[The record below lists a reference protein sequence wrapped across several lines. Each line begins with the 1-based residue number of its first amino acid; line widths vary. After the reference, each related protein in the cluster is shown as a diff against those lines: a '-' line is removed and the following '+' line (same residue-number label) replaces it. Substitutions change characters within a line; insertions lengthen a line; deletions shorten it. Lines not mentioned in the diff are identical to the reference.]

1 MMTVQTVSACMA
13 TTYYNK
19 DNYYTKDLSSL
30 DCWQGAI
37 SKKLDLA
44 DTKIEPQTFDNFI
57 KKMTERNGG
66 NNNKKR
72 VGIDLTFS
80 CPKSISLASAKD
92 DKTKKDMIEAQQKAV
107 KETLEEIE
115 KNGGF
120 TFRTT
125 NNKVTTDQKADN
137 LLIGKFNHFVNRNG
151 ELDLHT
157 HCVVFNIT
165 EQKGKEYSLNAK
177 DILKK
182 QTDWGLLF
190 RQKMAKNLQAK
201 GYILNLTDSKKGLF
215 ELAGIDREVIE
226 KYSSRRLEILKKME
240 ADGTSG
246 SNEAM
251 KANLKTRKTK
261 KQVDL
266 DKIYGE
272 VNKEVFENE
281 RVKILKGKPRKN
293 YYLAEQKKITD
304 EVIAEMERET
314 FAFTK
319 EQLKKRIM
327 SAGVL
332 QNIDEK
338 RAEKL
343 IKENE
348 KLVNLGNKE
357 LENGA
362 IKQFYTTEKNIN
374 IEDNIIAK
382 MHQEKGTIKNALSEE
397 KSEKLLKEI
406 CQKGGYTPNEEQTNA
421 IHHILTNKDR
431 IVGVQGL
438 AGTGKTY
445 SFTLVKKMADAE
457 NIEVKG
463 ICFTGKAS
471 EGLQSDSGIE
481 STTIHSFLN
490 KLEKDSGVRQEKTAT
505 EGIKQDWD
513 LSKVKPTGKKQIWV
527 IDEAGL
533 VDNRMMNYLIEASIK
548 ADAKLV
554 LTGDYQQLPPVGAGE
569 PMKNLINNGM
579 ATAYMEDIRRQK
591 DIELL
596 NAVKE
601 SVQGNTLN
609 TYKILE
615 QKNAYHEI
623 ADREKLQNEII
634 KKVTNIKQEDLKEN
648 LLLVQTNA
656 DRKNYNNKI
665 QKIFVEQG
673 RLTTGNNFKIENNEG
688 KQERRKIYEGD
699 RIVLLANDNR
709 FFKDVGGT
717 KTKVN
722 NGTMGTVKQVT
733 NDKIVVNLDNGKMLY
748 FNPNNYKKFDL
759 AYAVT
764 NYKAQGM
771 TVKNC
776 MVDMTT
782 KGKSNNRNALYVNI
796 SRAKFKAEIFT
807 DDKKKLE
814 KQTLTFAKKINS
826 SDFKEQIA
834 SYKRAKLQNTNYT
847 PPDERAIRE
856 FEKAEIPKIEI
867 IPINKTNALE
877 ARAEKL
883 SQNLVKPA
891 PPAPIKE
898 VIAPTKPAPT
908 ENTKPAPVRNKTKNL
923 IKQIEEKTKKKER
936 NKSRS
941 RERSRGFER

>member
-1 MMTVQTVSACMA
+1 MMTVQTVSAGMA

-30 DCWQGAI
+30 DSWQGAI
-37 SKKLDLA
+37 SKKLDLEGK
-44 DTKIEPQTFDNFI
+44 KIEPQIFDNFI

-66 NNNKKR
+66 NDNKKR

-80 CPKSISLASAKD
+80 CPKSISLAMAKD
-92 DKTKKDMIEAQQKAV
+92 DETKKDMLEAEQKAI
-107 KETLEEIE
+107 KEALEEIE

-125 NNKVTTDQKADN
+125 KNKVTTEHEADN

-157 HCVVFNIT
+157 HCVVFNLT
-165 EQKGKEYSLNAK
+165 EKDGKEYSLNAK
-177 DILKK
+177 KILKK
-182 QTDWGLLF
+182 QTEWGLLF

-201 GYILNLTDSKKGLF
+201 GYKLTITDSKKGLF
-215 ELAGIDREVIE
+215 ELAGFDRETIE

-240 ADGTSG
+240 ADGTAG
-246 SNEAM
+246 SREAM
-251 KANLKTRKTK
+251 KANLQTRKTK

-266 DKIYGE
+266 DKIYDKVRQE
-272 VNKEVFENE
+272 IFANE
-281 RVKILKGKPRKN
+281 KVKILKGRAKKN
-293 YYLAEQKKITD
+293 YYLVEQKKIADKVVD
-304 EVIAEMERET
+304 ELERET

-319 EQLKKRIM
+319 DQLKKRIM

-343 IKENE
+343 INENE

-357 LENGA
+357 LENGT
-362 IKQFYTTEKNIN
+362 IKQFFTTEKNIN

-382 MHQEKGTIKNALSEE
+382 MNQEKGTIKTALSEE
-397 KSEKLLKEI
+397 KSEKLLDEI
-406 CQKGGYTPNEEQTNA
+406 CKNGGYTPNQEQVNA

-445 SFTLVKKMADAE
+445 SFTLVKKMADRE

-471 EGLQSDSGIE
+471 EGLQADSGIE

-490 KLEKDSGVRQEKTAT
+490 KLEKDSGIDSGIKQKTT

-513 LSKVKPTGKKQIWV
+513 LSKVKPAGKKQIWV
-527 IDEAGL
+527 VDEAGL

-569 PMKNLINNGM
+569 PMKNLIDNGM

-601 SVQGNTLN
+601 SVKGDTLN

-634 KKVTNIKQEDLKEN
+634 KKVTNIKQDELKEN

-656 DRKNYNNKI
+656 DRKNYNDKI
-665 QKIFVEQG
+665 QKVFIEQG
-673 RLTTGNNFKIENNEG
+673 RLTIGNTFKIENSEG
-688 KQERRKIYEGD
+688 RQERRKIYEGD
-699 RIVLLANDNR
+699 RIVLLANDSMCFR
-709 FFKDVGGT
+709 EIKGGLGYT

-722 NGTMGTVKQVT
+722 NGTMGTVKRVE
-733 NDKIVVNLDNGKMLY
+733 NDKIVVSLDNGKMVY
-748 FNPNNYKKFDL
+748 FSPQKYKKFDL

-776 MVDMTT
+776 IVDMTT

-796 SRAKFKAEIFT
+796 SRAKFKAEVYT

-814 KQTLTFAKKINS
+814 KQTLNFAKKINS
-826 SDFKEQIA
+826 EDFREQIA
-834 SYKRAKLQNTNYT
+834 SYKRAKLQNTNYV
-847 PPDERAIRE
+847 PADERAI
-856 FEKAEIPKIEI
+856 KK
-867 IPINKTNALE
+867 LE
-877 ARAEKL
+877 ADFEA
-883 SQNLVKPA
+883 
-891 PPAPIKE
+891 KE
-898 VIAPTKPAPT
+898 VPKKEDYQLEK
-908 ENTKPAPVRNKTKNL
+908 EN
-923 IKQIEEKTKKKER
+923 IEEKAQCLAQNLAPKQKQPKVITRKMIHEMNKKAQ
-936 NKSRS
+936 NKDQ
-941 RERSRGFER
+941 ERSRYLGR

>member
-1 MMTVQTVSACMA
+1 MMTVQTVSAGMA

-30 DCWQGAI
+30 DSWQGAI
-37 SKKLDLA
+37 SKKLDLEGK
-44 DTKIEPQTFDNFI
+44 KIEPQIFDNFV

-66 NNNKKR
+66 NDNKKR
-72 VGIDLTFS
+72 IGIDLTFS
-80 CPKSISLASAKD
+80 CPKSISLATAKD
-92 DKTKKDMIEAQQKAV
+92 EETKKDILEAQQKAV
-107 KETLEEIE
+107 TETLDFIE
-115 KNGGF
+115 KNDGF
-120 TFRTT
+120 TFRVTK
-125 NNKVTTDQKADN
+125 NKVTTEHKADN

-157 HCVVFNIT
+157 HCVVFNLT
-165 EQKGKEYSLNAK
+165 EKDGKEYSLNAK
-177 DILKK
+177 EILKK
-182 QTDWGLLF
+182 QTEWGLLF
-190 RQKMAKNLQAK
+190 RQKIAKNLQAK
-201 GYILNLTDSKKGLF
+201 GYKLNITDAKKGLF
-215 ELAGIDREVIE
+215 ELAGFDRETIE

-240 ADGTSG
+240 ADGTAG
-246 SNEAM
+246 SREAM
-251 KANLKTRKTK
+251 KANLQTRKTK

-266 DKIYGE
+266 DKIYDE
-272 VNKEVFENE
+272 VKKEIFTNE

-293 YYLAEQKKITD
+293 YYLVEQKKIAD

-343 IKENE
+343 INENE

-357 LENGA
+357 LENGT
-362 IKQFYTTEKNIN
+362 IKQFFTTEKNIN
-374 IEDNIIAK
+374 IEDNIIVRMNK
-382 MHQEKGTIKNALSEE
+382 EKGTIKTALSEE
-397 KSEKLLKEI
+397 KSEKLLDEI
-406 CQKGGYTPNEEQTNA
+406 CKNGGYTPNREQVNA

-445 SFTLVKKMADAE
+445 SFALVKKMADRE

-471 EGLQSDSGIE
+471 EGLQADSGIE

-490 KLEKDSGVRQEKTAT
+490 KLEKDSGIKQKTT

-513 LSKVKPTGKKQIWV
+513 LSKVKPEGNKKQIWV
-527 IDEAGL
+527 VDEAGL

-554 LTGDYQQLPPVGAGE
+554 LTGDYQQLSPVGAGE
-569 PMKNLINNGM
+569 PMKNLIDNGM

-596 NAVKE
+596 NAVRE
-601 SVQGNTLN
+601 SVKGDTLN

-665 QKIFVEQG
+665 QKVFIEQG
-673 RLTTGNNFKIENNEG
+673 RLTTGNIFKVENSEG
-688 KQERRKIYEGD
+688 RQERRKIYEGD
-699 RIVLLANDNR
+699 RIVLLANDSMCFR
-709 FFKDVGGT
+709 EIKGGLGYT

-722 NGTMGTVKQVT
+722 NGTMGTVKRVA
-733 NDKIVVNLDNGKMLY
+733 NDKIVVSLDNGKMVY
-748 FNPNNYKKFDL
+748 FSPQKYKKFDL

-776 MVDMTT
+776 LVDMTT

-826 SDFKEQIA
+826 ADFQEQIA
-834 SYKRAKLQNTNYT
+834 SYKRAKLQNTNYV
-847 PPDERAIRE
+847 PADERAI
-856 FEKAEIPKIEI
+856 KK
-867 IPINKTNALE
+867 LE
-877 ARAEKL
+877 ADFEA
-883 SQNLVKPA
+883 
-891 PPAPIKE
+891 KE
-898 VIAPTKPAPT
+898 VPKKEDYQLEK
-908 ENTKPAPVRNKTKNL
+908 EN
-923 IKQIEEKTKKKER
+923 IEEKAQFLAQNLAPKQKQPKVITRKMIHEMNKKAQ
-936 NKSRS
+936 NKDQ
-941 RERSRGFER
+941 ERSRYLGR

>member
-1 MMTVQTVSACMA
+1 MMTVQTVSAGMA

-30 DCWQGAI
+30 DSWQGVI
-37 SKKLDLA
+37 SKKLYLEEK
-44 DTKIEPQTFDNFI
+44 KIEPEIFDNLI

-66 NNNKKR
+66 NDNKKR

-80 CPKSISLASAKD
+80 CPKSISLALAKD
-92 DKTKKDMIEAQQKAV
+92 DETKKDMLEAQQKAV
-107 KETLEEIE
+107 KETLDEIE

-125 NNKVTTDQKADN
+125 KNKVTTENKADN

-157 HCVVFNIT
+157 HCVVFNLT
-165 EQKGKEYSLNAK
+165 EKDGKEYSLNAK
-177 DILKK
+177 EILKK
-182 QTDWGLLF
+182 QTEWGLFF

-201 GYILNLTDSKKGLF
+201 GYKLNITDAKKGLF
-215 ELAGIDREVIE
+215 ELAGFDREIIE
-226 KYSSRRLEILKKME
+226 QYSSRRLEILKKME
-240 ADGTSG
+240 ADGTAG
-246 SNEAM
+246 SREAM
-251 KANLKTRKTK
+251 KANLQTRKTK

-266 DKIYGE
+266 DKIYDKVRQE
-272 VNKEVFENE
+272 IFVNEK
-281 RVKILKGKPRKN
+281 VKILKGRAKKN
-293 YYLAEQKKITD
+293 YFLAEQKKIAS
-304 EVIAEMERET
+304 EVISEIEKET

-343 IKENE
+343 ISENE

-357 LENGA
+357 LENGT
-362 IKQFYTTEKNIN
+362 IKQFFTTEKNIN

-382 MHQEKGTIKNALSEE
+382 MNQEKGVIKTALAEE
-397 KSEKLLKEI
+397 KSEKLLAEI
-406 CQKGGYTPNEEQTNA
+406 CNGGYTPNREQVNA

-445 SFTLVKKMADAE
+445 SFTLVKKMADRE

-471 EGLQSDSGIE
+471 EGLQADSGIE

-490 KLEKDSGVRQEKTAT
+490 KLEKDSGIKQKTT

-513 LSKVKPTGKKQIWV
+513 LSKVKSTGKKQIWV

-569 PMKNLINNGM
+569 PMKNLIDNGM

-591 DIELL
+591 DLELL

-601 SVQGNTLN
+601 SVKGDTLN

-634 KKVTNIKQEDLKEN
+634 KKVTNIKQDELKEN

-665 QKIFVEQG
+665 QKIFIEQG
-673 RLTTGNNFKIENNEG
+673 RLTTGNTFKVENSEG
-688 KQERRKIYEGD
+688 RQERRKIYEGD
-699 RIVLLANDNR
+699 RIVLLANDSMCFR
-709 FFKDVGGT
+709 EIKGGLGYT

-722 NGTMGTVKQVT
+722 NGTMGTVKRVA
-733 NDKIVVNLDNGKMLY
+733 NDKIVVSLDNGKMVY
-748 FNPNNYKKFDL
+748 FNPERYKNFDL

-776 MVDMTT
+776 LVDMTT

-826 SDFKEQIA
+826 ADFQEQIA
-834 SYKRAKLQNTNYT
+834 SYKRAKLQNTNYV
-847 PPDERAIRE
+847 PADERTMQKLE
-856 FEKAEIPKIEI
+856 TDFEAKEIPKIEPTTTI
-867 IPINKTNALE
+867 MKTEKDIE
-877 ARAEKL
+877 AKA
-883 SQNLVKPA
+883 QNLAQNLAPKPA
-891 PPAPIKE
+891 PKKQKQEIKKMTNE
-898 VIAPTKPAPT
+898 INK
-908 ENTKPAPVRNKTKNL
+908 KTKN
-923 IKQIEEKTKKKER
+923 KDQ
-936 NKSRS
+936 
-941 RERSRGFER
+941 ERSRYLGR

>member
-1 MMTVQTVSACMA
+1 MMTVQTVSAGMA

-30 DCWQGAI
+30 DSWQGAI
-37 SKKLDLA
+37 SKKLDLEGK
-44 DTKIEPQTFDNFI
+44 KIEPQIFDNFI
-57 KKMTERNGG
+57 KKMTKRNGG
-66 NNNKKR
+66 NDNKKR

-80 CPKSISLASAKD
+80 CPKSISLAMAKD
-92 DKTKKDMIEAQQKAV
+92 IETKKDMLEAEQKAI
-107 KETLEEIE
+107 KEALEEIE

-125 NNKVTTDQKADN
+125 KNKVTTEHEADN

-157 HCVVFNIT
+157 HCVVFNLT
-165 EQKGKEYSLNAK
+165 EKDGKEYSLNAK
-177 DILKK
+177 EILKK
-182 QTDWGLLF
+182 QTEWGLLF

-201 GYILNLTDSKKGLF
+201 GYKLTITDSKKGLF
-215 ELAGIDREVIE
+215 ELAGFDRETIE

-240 ADGTSG
+240 ADGTAG
-246 SNEAM
+246 SREAM
-251 KANLKTRKTK
+251 KANLQTRKTK

-266 DKIYGE
+266 DKTYDKVRQEI
-272 VNKEVFENE
+272 FTNE
-281 RVKILKGKPRKN
+281 KVKILKGKPRKN
-293 YYLAEQKKITD
+293 YFLAEQKKIAD
-304 EVIAEMERET
+304 EVISEMERET

-343 IKENE
+343 ISENE

-357 LENGA
+357 LENGT
-362 IKQFYTTEKNIN
+362 IKHFFTTEKNIH

-382 MHQEKGTIKNALSEE
+382 MNQEKGTIKTALSEE
-397 KSEKLLKEI
+397 KSEHLLDEI
-406 CQKGGYTPNEEQTNA
+406 CKNGGYTPNREQVNA

-431 IVGVQGL
+431 IIGVQGL

-445 SFTLVKKMADAE
+445 SFTLVKKMADRE

-471 EGLQSDSGIE
+471 EGLQADSGIE

-490 KLEKDSGVRQEKTAT
+490 KLEKDSGVRQKTT
-505 EGIKQDWD
+505 GIKQDWD
-513 LSKVKPTGKKQIWV
+513 LSKVKSAGKKQIWV
-527 IDEAGL
+527 VDEAGL

-569 PMKNLINNGM
+569 PMKNLIDNGM

-596 NAVKE
+596 NAVRE
-601 SVQGNTLN
+601 SVKGNTLN
-609 TYKILE
+609 TYKSLE
-615 QKNAYHEI
+615 QKQSYHEI
-623 ADREKLQNEII
+623 SDRDKLQDEII
-634 KKVTNIKQEDLKEN
+634 KKVTNIKQDELKEN

-665 QKIFVEQG
+665 QKVFIEQG
-673 RLTTGNNFKIENNEG
+673 RLTTGNIFKIENSEG
-688 KQERRKIYEGD
+688 RQERRKVYEGD
-699 RIVLLANDNR
+699 RIVLLANDSMCFR
-709 FFKDVGGT
+709 EIKGGLGYT

-722 NGTMGTVKQVT
+722 NGTMGTVKQVE
-733 NDKIVVNLDNGKMLY
+733 NNKIVVTLDNGKTVY
-748 FNPNNYKKFDL
+748 FNPQKYKKFDL

-776 MVDMTT
+776 IVDMTT

-796 SRAKFKAEIFT
+796 SRAKFKAEVYT

-826 SDFKEQIA
+826 TDFQEQIA
-834 SYKRAKLQNTNYT
+834 SYKRAKLQNTNYV
-847 PPDERAIRE
+847 PADERTMQKLEAD
-856 FEKAEIPKIEI
+856 FEAKEIPKIEKNI
-867 IPINKTNALE
+867 E
-877 ARAEKL
+877 AKAQNIA
-883 SQNLVKPA
+883 QNLA
-891 PPAPIKE
+891 PPAPKKQKQEIKKMVSE
-898 VIAPTKPAPT
+898 INK
-908 ENTKPAPVRNKTKNL
+908 KTKN
-923 IKQIEEKTKKKER
+923 KDQER
-936 NKSRS
+936 YLGR
-941 RERSRGFER
+941 

>member
-1 MMTVQTVSACMA
+1 MMTVQTVSAGMA

-30 DCWQGAI
+30 DSWQGVI
-37 SKKLDLA
+37 SKKLDLEN
-44 DTKIEPQTFDNFI
+44 TKIEPQIFDNFV

-66 NNNKKR
+66 NDNKKR

-80 CPKSISLASAKD
+80 CPKSISLALAKD
-92 DKTKKDMIEAQQKAV
+92 DETKKDMIEAQQKAV

-120 TFRTT
+120 TYRVT
-125 NNKVTTDQKADN
+125 NNKVTTDKKADN

-157 HCVVFNIT
+157 HCVVFNLT
-165 EQKGKEYSLNAK
+165 EKDGKEYSLNAK
-177 DILKK
+177 EILKK
-182 QTDWGLLF
+182 QTEWGLLF

-201 GYILNLTDSKKGLF
+201 GYKLNITDAKKGLF
-215 ELAGIDREVIE
+215 ELAGFDREIIE
-226 KYSSRRLEILKKME
+226 QYSSRRLEILKKME
-240 ADGTSG
+240 ADGTAG
-246 SNEAM
+246 SHEAM
-251 KANLKTRKTK
+251 KANLQTRKTK

-266 DKIYGE
+266 DKTYDKVRQEI
-272 VNKEVFENE
+272 FANE
-281 RVKILKGKPRKN
+281 KVKILKGKPRKN
-293 YYLAEQKKITD
+293 YYLVEQKKIADKVVD
-304 EVIAEMERET
+304 ELERET

-343 IKENE
+343 ISENE

-357 LENGA
+357 LENGT
-362 IKQFYTTEKNIN
+362 IKQFFTTEKNIN

-382 MHQEKGTIKNALSEE
+382 MRQEKGVIKTALAEE
-397 KSEKLLKEI
+397 KSEKLLDEI
-406 CQKGGYTPNEEQTNA
+406 CKNGGYTPNREQVNA

-431 IVGVQGL
+431 IIGVQGL

-445 SFTLVKKMADAE
+445 SFALVKKMADRE

-471 EGLQSDSGIE
+471 EGLQADSGIE

-490 KLEKDSGVRQEKTAT
+490 KLEKDSGVKQKTT

-513 LSKVKPTGKKQIWV
+513 LSKVKPAEGNKKQIWV
-527 IDEAGL
+527 VDEAGL
-533 VDNRMMNYLIEASIK
+533 VDSRMMNYLIEASIK

-569 PMKNLINNGM
+569 PMKNLIDNGM

-596 NAVKE
+596 NAVRE
-601 SVQGNTLN
+601 SVKGDTLN

-615 QKNAYHEI
+615 QKQSYHEI
-623 ADREKLQNEII
+623 ADREKLQDEII
-634 KKVTNIKQEDLKEN
+634 KKVTSIKQEDLKEN

-656 DRKNYNNKI
+656 DRKNYNDKI
-665 QKIFVEQG
+665 QKVFIEQG
-673 RLTTGNNFKIENNEG
+673 RLTIGNTFKIENSEG
-688 KQERRKIYEGD
+688 RQERRKIYEGD
-699 RIVLLANDNR
+699 RIVLLANDSM
-709 FFKDVGGT
+709 FFREIKGGLDYA

-722 NGTMGTVKQVT
+722 NGTMGTVKRVA
-733 NDKIVVNLDNGKMLY
+733 NDKIVVSLDNGKMVY
-748 FNPNNYKKFDL
+748 FNPERYKNFDL

-776 MVDMTT
+776 LVDMTT

-826 SDFKEQIA
+826 ADFQEQIA
-834 SYKRAKLQNTNYT
+834 SYKRAKLQNTNYV
-847 PPDERAIRE
+847 PADERTMQKLEAD
-856 FEKAEIPKIEI
+856 FEAKEIPKIEPTTKI
-867 IPINKTNALE
+867 EKNIEAKAQNIAQNLAPAPKKQKQEIKKEIKKMVSEINK
-877 ARAEKL
+877 
-883 SQNLVKPA
+883 
-891 PPAPIKE
+891 
-898 VIAPTKPAPT
+898 
-908 ENTKPAPVRNKTKNL
+908 KTKN
-923 IKQIEEKTKKKER
+923 KDQER
-936 NKSRS
+936 YLGR
-941 RERSRGFER
+941 

>member
-1 MMTVQTVSACMA
+1 MMTVQTVSAGMA

-30 DCWQGAI
+30 DSWQGAI
-37 SKKLDLA
+37 SKKLDLEN
-44 DTKIEPQTFDNFI
+44 TKIEPQNFDSFI

-66 NNNKKR
+66 NDNKKR

-80 CPKSISLASAKD
+80 CPKSISLALAKD
-92 DKTKKDMIEAQQKAV
+92 DETKKDMIEAQQKAV

-120 TFRTT
+120 TYRVT
-125 NNKVTTDQKADN
+125 NNKVTTDKKADN

-165 EQKGKEYSLNAK
+165 EHEGKEYSLNAK

-182 QTDWGLLF
+182 QTEWGLLF

-201 GYILNLTDSKKGLF
+201 GYKLNITDAKKGLF
-215 ELAGIDREVIE
+215 ELAGFDREIIE

-240 ADGTSG
+240 ADGTAG
-246 SNEAM
+246 SHEAM
-251 KANLKTRKTK
+251 KANLQTRKTK

-266 DKIYGE
+266 DKTYDKVRQEI
-272 VNKEVFENE
+272 FANE
-281 RVKILKGKPRKN
+281 KVKILKGKPRKN
-293 YYLAEQKKITD
+293 YFLAEQKKIAD
-304 EVIAEMERET
+304 EVISEMERET

-319 EQLKKRIM
+319 DQLKKRIM

-343 IKENE
+343 ISENE

-357 LENGA
+357 LENGT
-362 IKQFYTTEKNIN
+362 IKQFFTTEKNIK

-382 MHQEKGTIKNALSEE
+382 MNQEKGTIKTALSEE
-397 KSEKLLKEI
+397 KSEKLLDEI
-406 CQKGGYTPNEEQTNA
+406 CKNGYTPNREQVNA

-431 IVGVQGL
+431 IIGVQGL

-445 SFTLVKKMADAE
+445 SFALVKKMADRE

-471 EGLQSDSGIE
+471 EGLQADSGIE

-490 KLEKDSGVRQEKTAT
+490 KLEKDSGIKQKTT

-513 LSKVKPTGKKQIWV
+513 LSKVKPEGNKKQIWV
-527 IDEAGL
+527 VDEAGL

-569 PMKNLINNGM
+569 PMKNLIDNGM

-596 NAVKE
+596 NAVRE
-601 SVQGNTLN
+601 SVKGDTLN

-615 QKNAYHEI
+615 QKQSYHEI
-623 ADREKLQNEII
+623 SDRDKLQNEII

-656 DRKNYNNKI
+656 DRKNYNDKI
-665 QKIFVEQG
+665 QKVFIEQG
-673 RLTTGNNFKIENNEG
+673 RLKTGNTFKIENSEG
-688 KQERRKIYEGD
+688 RQERRKIYEGD
-699 RIVLLANDNR
+699 RIVLLANDSM
-709 FFKDVGGT
+709 FFREIKGGLDYA

-722 NGTMGTVKQVT
+722 NGTMGTVKRVE
-733 NDKIVVNLDNGKMLY
+733 NDKIVVSLDNGKMVY
-748 FNPNNYKKFDL
+748 FSPQKYKKFDL

-776 MVDMTT
+776 IVDMTT

-796 SRAKFKAEIFT
+796 SRAKFKAEVYT

-814 KQTLTFAKKINS
+814 KQTLNFAKKINS
-826 SDFKEQIA
+826 EDFREQIA
-834 SYKRAKLQNTNYT
+834 SYKRAKLQNTNYV
-847 PPDERAIRE
+847 PADERAI
-856 FEKAEIPKIEI
+856 KK
-867 IPINKTNALE
+867 LE
-877 ARAEKL
+877 ADFEA
-883 SQNLVKPA
+883 
-891 PPAPIKE
+891 KE
-898 VIAPTKPAPT
+898 VPKKEDYQLEK
-908 ENTKPAPVRNKTKNL
+908 EN
-923 IKQIEEKTKKKER
+923 IEEKAQCLAQNLASKQKQPKVITRKMIHEMNKKAQ
-936 NKSRS
+936 NKDQ
-941 RERSRGFER
+941 ERSRYLGR

>member
-1 MMTVQTVSACMA
+1 MMTVQTVSAGMA
-13 TTYYNK
+13 TIYYNK

-30 DCWQGAI
+30 DSWQGVI
-37 SKKLDLA
+37 SKKLDLEN
-44 DTKIEPQTFDNFI
+44 TKIEPEIFDNFV

-66 NNNKKR
+66 NDNKKR

-80 CPKSISLASAKD
+80 CPKSISLATAKD
-92 DKTKKDMIEAQQKAV
+92 EETKKDILEAQQKAV
-107 KETLEEIE
+107 TETLDFIE

-125 NNKVTTDQKADN
+125 KNKVTTENKADN

-157 HCVVFNIT
+157 HCVVFNLT
-165 EQKGKEYSLNAK
+165 EKDGKEYSLNAK
-177 DILKK
+177 EILKK
-182 QTDWGLLF
+182 QTEWGLLF

-201 GYILNLTDSKKGLF
+201 GYKLTITDSKKGLF
-215 ELAGIDREVIE
+215 ELSGFDRETIE
-226 KYSSRRLEILKKME
+226 KYSTRTREIEEYLKKE
-240 ADGTSG
+240 GIEKG
-246 SNEAM
+246 
-251 KANLKTRKTK
+251 TK
-261 KQVDL
+261 KAYIAKMEIRKNKKKVDL
-266 DKIYGE
+266 DKIYDE
-272 VNKEVFENE
+272 VNKEIFANE
-281 RVKILKGKPRKN
+281 KVKILKGKPRKN
-293 YYLAEQKKITD
+293 YYLVEQKKIADKVVD
-304 EVIAEMERET
+304 ELERET

-343 IKENE
+343 ISENE

-357 LENGA
+357 LENGT
-362 IKQFYTTEKNIN
+362 IKQFFTTEKNIN

-382 MHQEKGTIKNALSEE
+382 MRQEKGVIKTALAEE
-397 KSEKLLKEI
+397 KSEKLLDEI
-406 CQKGGYTPNEEQTNA
+406 CKNGGYTPNREQVNA

-431 IVGVQGL
+431 IIGVQGL

-445 SFTLVKKMADAE
+445 SFALVKKMADRE

-471 EGLQSDSGIE
+471 EGLQADSGIE

-490 KLEKDSGVRQEKTAT
+490 KLEKDSGVKQKTT

-513 LSKVKPTGKKQIWV
+513 LSKVKPAEGNKKQIWV
-527 IDEAGL
+527 VDEAGL
-533 VDNRMMNYLIEASIK
+533 VDSRMMNYLIEASIK

-569 PMKNLINNGM
+569 PMKNLIDNGM

-596 NAVKE
+596 NAVRE
-601 SVQGNTLN
+601 SVKGDTLN

-615 QKNAYHEI
+615 QKQSYHEI
-623 ADREKLQNEII
+623 ADREKLQDEII
-634 KKVTNIKQEDLKEN
+634 KKVTSIKQEDLKEN

-656 DRKNYNNKI
+656 DRKNYNDKI
-665 QKIFVEQG
+665 QKVFIEQG
-673 RLTTGNNFKIENNEG
+673 RLTIGNTFKIENSEG
-688 KQERRKIYEGD
+688 RQERRKIYEGD
-699 RIVLLANDNR
+699 RIVLLANDSM
-709 FFKDVGGT
+709 FFREIKGGLDYA

-722 NGTMGTVKQVT
+722 NGTMGTVKRVE
-733 NDKIVVNLDNGKMLY
+733 NDKIVVSLDNGKMVY
-748 FNPNNYKKFDL
+748 FSPQKYKKFDL

-776 MVDMTT
+776 IVDMTT

-796 SRAKFKAEIFT
+796 SRAKFKAEVYT

-814 KQTLTFAKKINS
+814 KQTLNFAKKINS
-826 SDFKEQIA
+826 EDFREQIA
-834 SYKRAKLQNTNYT
+834 SYKRAKLQNTNYV
-847 PPDERAIRE
+847 PADERAI
-856 FEKAEIPKIEI
+856 KK
-867 IPINKTNALE
+867 LE
-877 ARAEKL
+877 ADFEA
-883 SQNLVKPA
+883 
-891 PPAPIKE
+891 KE
-898 VIAPTKPAPT
+898 VPKKEDYQLEK
-908 ENTKPAPVRNKTKNL
+908 EN
-923 IKQIEEKTKKKER
+923 IEEKAQCLAQNLAPKQKQPKVITRKMIHEMNKKAQ
-936 NKSRS
+936 NKDQ
-941 RERSRGFER
+941 ERSRYLGR

>member
-1 MMTVQTVSACMA
+1 MTVQTVSAGMA

-30 DCWQGAI
+30 DSWQGAI
-37 SKKLDLA
+37 SKKLDLEGK
-44 DTKIEPQTFDNFI
+44 KIEPQNFDSFI

-66 NNNKKR
+66 NDNKKR

-80 CPKSISLASAKD
+80 CPKSISLALAKD
-92 DKTKKDMIEAQQKAV
+92 DETKKDMIEAQQKAV
-107 KETLEEIE
+107 TETLDFIE

-120 TFRTT
+120 TFRVTK
-125 NNKVTTDQKADN
+125 NKVTTEHKADN

-157 HCVVFNIT
+157 HCVVFNLT
-165 EQKGKEYSLNAK
+165 EKDGKEYSLNAK
-177 DILKK
+177 EILKK
-182 QTDWGLLF
+182 QTEWGLLF

-201 GYILNLTDSKKGLF
+201 GYELNIADSKKGLF
-215 ELAGIDREVIE
+215 ELAGFDRETIE

-240 ADGTSG
+240 ADGTAG
-246 SNEAM
+246 SREAM
-251 KANLKTRKTK
+251 KANLQTRKTK

-266 DKIYGE
+266 DKIYDE
-272 VNKEVFENE
+272 VNKEIFANE
-281 RVKILKGKPRKN
+281 KVKILKGKPRKN
-293 YYLAEQKKITD
+293 YYLVEQKKIAD

-319 EQLKKRIM
+319 DQLKKRIM

-343 IKENE
+343 INENE

-357 LENGA
+357 LENGT
-362 IKQFYTTEKNIN
+362 IKQFFTTEKNIN

-382 MHQEKGTIKNALSEE
+382 MQQEKGVIKTALAEE
-397 KSEKLLKEI
+397 KSEKLLDEI
-406 CQKGGYTPNEEQTNA
+406 CENGGYTPNREQVNA

-431 IVGVQGL
+431 IIGVQGL

-445 SFTLVKKMADAE
+445 SFALVKKMADRE
-457 NIEVKG
+457 NIEIKG

-471 EGLQSDSGIE
+471 EGLQADSGIE

-490 KLEKDSGVRQEKTAT
+490 KLEKDSGIKQKTT

-513 LSKVKPTGKKQIWV
+513 LSKVKPEGNKKQIWV
-527 IDEAGL
+527 VDEAGL

-569 PMKNLINNGM
+569 PMKNLIDNGM

-601 SVQGNTLN
+601 SVKGDTLN

-615 QKNAYHEI
+615 QKQSYHEI
-623 ADREKLQNEII
+623 SDREKLQDEII
-634 KKVTNIKQEDLKEN
+634 KKVTSIKQEDLKEN

-656 DRKNYNNKI
+656 DRKNYNDKI
-665 QKIFVEQG
+665 QKVFIEQG
-673 RLTTGNNFKIENNEG
+673 RLTTGNTFKIENNEG
-688 KQERRKIYEGD
+688 RQERRKIYEGD

-709 FFKDVGGT
+709 LFKDMGGT

-722 NGTMGTVKQVT
+722 NGTMGTVEQIT

-748 FNPNNYKKFDL
+748 FNPKEYAKFDL

-776 MVDMTT
+776 IVDMTT

-796 SRAKFKAEIFT
+796 SRAKFKAEVYT

-814 KQTLTFAKKINS
+814 KQTLNFAKKINS
-826 SDFKEQIA
+826 ADFREQIA
-834 SYKRAKLQNTNYT
+834 SYKRAKLQNTNYV
-847 PPDERAIRE
+847 PADERTMQ
-856 FEKAEIPKIEI
+856 K
-867 IPINKTNALE
+867 LE
-877 ARAEKL
+877 ADFEA
-883 SQNLVKPA
+883 
-891 PPAPIKE
+891 KE
-898 VIAPTKPAPT
+898 VPKKEDYQLEK
-908 ENTKPAPVRNKTKNL
+908 EN
-923 IKQIEEKTKKKER
+923 IEEKAKCLAQNLAPKQKQPKVITRKMIHEMNKKAQ
-936 NKSRS
+936 NKDQ
-941 RERSRGFER
+941 ERSRYLER

>member
-1 MMTVQTVSACMA
+1 MMTVQTVSVGMA

-30 DCWQGAI
+30 DSWQGAI
-37 SKKLDLA
+37 SKKLDLEGK
-44 DTKIEPQTFDNFI
+44 KIEPEMFDNFI

-66 NNNKKR
+66 NDNKKR
-72 VGIDLTFS
+72 IGIDLTFS
-80 CPKSISLASAKD
+80 CPKSISLAMAKD
-92 DKTKKDMIEAQQKAV
+92 NETKKDMLEAEQKAI
-107 KETLEEIE
+107 KEALEEIE

-125 NNKVTTDQKADN
+125 KNKVTTENKADN

-157 HCVVFNIT
+157 HCVVFNLT
-165 EQKGKEYSLNAK
+165 EKDGKEYSLNAK
-177 DILKK
+177 EILKK
-182 QTDWGLLF
+182 QTEWGLLF

-201 GYILNLTDSKKGLF
+201 GYKLNITDAKKGLF
-215 ELAGIDREVIE
+215 ELAGFDREIIE
-226 KYSSRRLEILKKME
+226 QYSSRRLEILKKME

-246 SNEAM
+246 SREAM
-251 KANLKTRKTK
+251 KANLQTRKTK

-266 DKIYGE
+266 DKIYDKVRQE
-272 VNKEVFENE
+272 IFVNEK
-281 RVKILKGKPRKN
+281 VKILKGRAKKN
-293 YYLAEQKKITD
+293 YFLAEQKKIAD

-319 EQLKKRIM
+319 DQLKKRIM
-327 SAGVL
+327 SAGIL
-332 QNIDEK
+332 QNIDEN

-343 IKENE
+343 INKNE

-357 LENGA
+357 LENGT
-362 IKQFYTTEKNIN
+362 IKQFFTTEKNIN
-374 IEDNIIAK
+374 IEDNIIVRMNK
-382 MHQEKGTIKNALSEE
+382 EKGTIKTALSEE
-397 KSEKLLKEI
+397 KSEKLLDEI
-406 CQKGGYTPNEEQTNA
+406 CKNGGYTPNREQVNA

-445 SFTLVKKMADAE
+445 SFALVKKMADLE

-471 EGLQSDSGIE
+471 EGLQADSGIE

-490 KLEKDSGVRQEKTAT
+490 KLEKDSGVKQKTT

-513 LSKVKPTGKKQIWV
+513 LSKVKPAEGNKKQIWV
-527 IDEAGL
+527 VDEAGL
-533 VDNRMMNYLIEASIK
+533 VDSRMMNYLIEASIK

-569 PMKNLINNGM
+569 PMKNLIDNGM

-596 NAVKE
+596 NAVRE
-601 SVQGNTLN
+601 SVKGDTLN

-615 QKNAYHEI
+615 QKQSYHEI
-623 ADREKLQNEII
+623 ADREKLQDEII
-634 KKVTNIKQEDLKEN
+634 KKVTSIKQEDLKEN

-656 DRKNYNNKI
+656 DRKNYNDKI
-665 QKIFVEQG
+665 QKVFIEQG
-673 RLTTGNNFKIENNEG
+673 RLTIGNTFKIENSEG
-688 KQERRKIYEGD
+688 RQERRKIYEGD
-699 RIVLLANDNR
+699 RIVLLANDSM
-709 FFKDVGGT
+709 FFREIKGGLDYA

-722 NGTMGTVKQVT
+722 NGTMGTVKRVE
-733 NDKIVVNLDNGKMLY
+733 NDKIVVSLDNGKMVY
-748 FNPNNYKKFDL
+748 FSPQKYKKFDL

-776 MVDMTT
+776 IVDMTT

-796 SRAKFKAEIFT
+796 SRAKFKAEVYT

-814 KQTLTFAKKINS
+814 KQTLNFAKKINS
-826 SDFKEQIA
+826 EDFREQIA
-834 SYKRAKLQNTNYT
+834 SYKRAKLQNTNYV
-847 PPDERAIRE
+847 PADERAI
-856 FEKAEIPKIEI
+856 KK
-867 IPINKTNALE
+867 LE
-877 ARAEKL
+877 ADFEA
-883 SQNLVKPA
+883 
-891 PPAPIKE
+891 KE
-898 VIAPTKPAPT
+898 VPKKEDYQLEK
-908 ENTKPAPVRNKTKNL
+908 EN
-923 IKQIEEKTKKKER
+923 IEEKAQCLAQNLAPKQKQPKVITRKMIHEMNKKAQ
-936 NKSRS
+936 NKDQ
-941 RERSRGFER
+941 ERSRYLGR

>member
-1 MMTVQTVSACMA
+1 MMTIQTVSAGMA

-30 DCWQGAI
+30 DSWQGAI
-37 SKKLDLA
+37 SKKLDLEGK
-44 DTKIEPQTFDNFI
+44 KIEPEMFDNFI

-66 NNNKKR
+66 NDSKKR

-80 CPKSISLASAKD
+80 CPKSISLALSKD
-92 DKTKKDMIEAQQKAV
+92 DETKKDMIEAQQKAV
-107 KETLEEIE
+107 KEALDEVE

-125 NNKVTTDQKADN
+125 KNKVITENKADN

-157 HCVVFNIT
+157 HCVVFNLT
-165 EQKGKEYSLNAK
+165 EKDGKEYSLNAK
-177 DILKK
+177 EILKK
-182 QTDWGLLF
+182 QTEWGLLF

-201 GYILNLTDSKKGLF
+201 GYELNITDSKKGLF
-215 ELAGIDREVIE
+215 ELAGFDRETIE

-240 ADGTSG
+240 ADGTVG
-246 SNEAM
+246 SREAM
-251 KANLKTRKTK
+251 KANLQTRKTK

-266 DKIYGE
+266 DKIYDE
-272 VNKEVFENE
+272 VRQEIFANE
-281 RVKILKGKPRKN
+281 KVKILKGRPKKN
-293 YYLAEQKKITD
+293 YFLAEQKKITD
-304 EVIAEMERET
+304 EVIADLERET

-343 IKENE
+343 INEND

-357 LENGA
+357 LENGT
-362 IKQFYTTEKNIN
+362 IKQFFTTEKNIN

-382 MHQEKGTIKNALSEE
+382 MKKEKGTITALNEE
-397 KSEKLLKEI
+397 KSEKLLDEI
-406 CQKGGYTPNEEQTNA
+406 CKNGGYTPNREQVNA

-431 IVGVQGL
+431 IIGVQGL

-445 SFTLVKKMADAE
+445 SFALVKKMADRE

-471 EGLQSDSGIE
+471 EGLQADSGIE

-490 KLEKDSGVRQEKTAT
+490 KLEKDSGVRQKTTT

-513 LSKVKPTGKKQIWV
+513 LSKVKPAGKKQIWV
-527 IDEAGL
+527 VDEAGL

-569 PMKNLINNGM
+569 PMKNLIDNGM

-596 NAVKE
+596 NAVRE
-601 SVQGNTLN
+601 SVKGDTLN
-609 TYKILE
+609 TYNILE

-623 ADREKLQNEII
+623 DDRDKLQDEIV
-634 KKVTNIKQEDLKEN
+634 KKVTSIEQGDLKEN

-656 DRKNYNNKI
+656 DRKNYNDKI
-665 QKIFVEQG
+665 QKVFVEQG
-673 RLTTGNNFKIENNEG
+673 KLITGNTFKIENNEG
-688 KQERRKIYEGD
+688 RQERRKIYEGD
-699 RIVLLANDNR
+699 RIVLLANDSMCFR
-709 FFKDVGGT
+709 EIKGGLGYA

-722 NGTMGTVKQVT
+722 NGTMGTVKRVE
-733 NDKIVVNLDNGKMLY
+733 NDKIVVSLDNGKMVY
-748 FNPNNYKKFDL
+748 FNPEKYKNFDL

-776 MVDMTT
+776 LVDMTT

-796 SRAKFKAEIFT
+796 SRAKFKAEVFT

-814 KQTLTFAKKINS
+814 KQTLNFAKKINS
-826 SDFKEQIA
+826 ADFKEQIS
-834 SYKRAKLQNTNYT
+834 SYKRAKLQNTNYV
-847 PPDERAIRE
+847 PADERAMR
-856 FEKAEIPKIEI
+856 K
-867 IPINKTNALE
+867 LE
-877 ARAEKL
+877 ADFEA
-883 SQNLVKPA
+883 
-891 PPAPIKE
+891 KE
-898 VIAPTKPAPT
+898 VPTKKEEFDQVK
-908 ENTKPAPVRNKTKNL
+908 EN
-923 IKQIEEKTKKKER
+923 IEEKAKNLAQNLAPKQNKKLKIMIHDNKKAKNKER
-936 NKSRS
+936 EHTRS
-941 RERSRGFER
+941 LGR

>member
-1 MMTVQTVSACMA
+1 MMTVQTVSAGMA

-30 DCWQGAI
+30 DSWQGVI
-37 SKKLDLA
+37 SKKLNLEN
-44 DTKIEPQTFDNFI
+44 TKIEPEIFDNFI

-66 NNNKKR
+66 NDNKKR

-80 CPKSISLASAKD
+80 CPKSISLALAKD
-92 DKTKKDMIEAQQKAV
+92 DETKKDMLEAQQKAV
-107 KETLEEIE
+107 KEALYEIE

-125 NNKVTTDQKADN
+125 KNKVTTENKADN

-157 HCVVFNIT
+157 HCVVFNLT
-165 EQKGKEYSLNAK
+165 EKDGKEYSLNAK
-177 DILKK
+177 EILKK
-182 QTDWGLLF
+182 QTEWGLLF

-201 GYILNLTDSKKGLF
+201 GYELNITDSKKGLF
-215 ELAGIDREVIE
+215 ELARFDREVIE
-226 KYSSRRLEILKKME
+226 KYSTRTNEIEEYLKKEGIEKGTKKAYIAKME
-240 ADGTSG
+240 
-246 SNEAM
+246 
-251 KANLKTRKTK
+251 TRKTK

-266 DKIYGE
+266 DKIYSDVRQE
-272 VNKEVFENE
+272 IFTNE
-281 RVKILKGKPRKN
+281 RVKILKGRPKKN
-293 YYLAEQKKITD
+293 YFLAEQKKITD

-343 IKENE
+343 INENE

-357 LENGA
+357 LENGT
-362 IKQFYTTEKNIN
+362 IKQFFTTEKNIN

-382 MHQEKGTIKNALSEE
+382 MNQEKGVIKTALAEE
-397 KSEKLLKEI
+397 KSEKLLAEI
-406 CQKGGYTPNEEQTNA
+406 CKNGGYTPNREQVNA

-445 SFTLVKKMADAE
+445 SFALVKKMADHE

-471 EGLQSDSGIE
+471 EGLQADSGIE

-490 KLEKDSGVRQEKTAT
+490 KLEKDSGVRQKTT
-505 EGIKQDWD
+505 IEGIKQDWD
-513 LSKVKPTGKKQIWV
+513 LSKVKPEGNKKQIWV

-569 PMKNLINNGM
+569 PMKNLIDNGM

-601 SVQGNTLN
+601 SVKGDTLN

-623 ADREKLQNEII
+623 VDREKLQDEII
-634 KKVTNIKQEDLKEN
+634 KKVTNIKQDEQKEN

-656 DRKNYNNKI
+656 DRKIYNNKI
-665 QKIFVEQG
+665 QKVFIEQG
-673 RLTTGNNFKIENNEG
+673 RLTTGNTFKIENSEG
-688 KQERRKIYEGD
+688 RQERRKIYEGD
-699 RIVLLANDNR
+699 RIVLLANDSM
-709 FFKDVGGT
+709 FFREIKGGLDYA

-722 NGTMGTVKQVT
+722 NGTMGTVKRVE
-733 NDKIVVNLDNGKMLY
+733 NDKIVVSLDNGKMVY
-748 FNPNNYKKFDL
+748 FNPEKYKNFDL

-776 MVDMTT
+776 LVDMTT

-796 SRAKFKAEIFT
+796 SRAKFKTEVFT

-814 KQTLTFAKKINS
+814 KQTLNFAKKINS
-826 SDFKEQIA
+826 ADFKEQIS
-834 SYKRAKLQNTNYT
+834 SYKRAKLQNTNYV
-847 PPDERAIRE
+847 PADERAMR
-856 FEKAEIPKIEI
+856 K
-867 IPINKTNALE
+867 LE
-877 ARAEKL
+877 ADFEA
-883 SQNLVKPA
+883 
-891 PPAPIKE
+891 KE
-898 VIAPTKPAPT
+898 VPTKKEEFDQVK
-908 ENTKPAPVRNKTKNL
+908 EN
-923 IKQIEEKTKKKER
+923 IEEKAKNLAQNLAPKQNKKLKIMIHDNKKAKNKER
-936 NKSRS
+936 EHTRS
-941 RERSRGFER
+941 LGR

>member
-1 MMTVQTVSACMA
+1 MMTVQTVSAGMA

-30 DCWQGAI
+30 DSWQGAI
-37 SKKLDLA
+37 SKKLDLEGK
-44 DTKIEPQTFDNFI
+44 KIEPETFDNFI

-80 CPKSISLASAKD
+80 CPKSISLALAKSEE
-92 DKTKKDMIEAQQKAV
+92 TKKDILEAQQKAV

-120 TFRTT
+120 TYRVT
-125 NNKVTTDQKADN
+125 NNKVTSDKKADN

-165 EQKGKEYSLNAK
+165 EKDGKEYSLNAK
-177 DILKK
+177 EILKK

-201 GYILNLTDSKKGLF
+201 GYILNLTDAKKGLF
-215 ELAGIDREVIE
+215 ELAGIDRETIE

-240 ADGTSG
+240 ADGTAG
-246 SNEAM
+246 SREAM
-251 KANLKTRKTK
+251 KANLQTRKTK

-266 DKIYGE
+266 DKIYDE
-272 VNKEVFENE
+272 VNKEIFANE

-293 YYLAEQKKITD
+293 YYLAEQKKIAD

-327 SAGVL
+327 SAGIL

-338 RAEKL
+338 KAEKL

-348 KLVNLGNKE
+348 KLINLGNKE

-362 IKQFYTTEKNIN
+362 IKEFFTTEKNIN

-382 MHQEKGTIKNALSEE
+382 MHQEKGTIKNALDEE
-397 KSEKLLKEI
+397 KSERLLDEI
-406 CQKGGYTPNEEQTNA
+406 CKKEGYTPNQEQTNA

-445 SFTLVKKMADAE
+445 SFTLVKKMADRE

-513 LSKVKPTGKKQIWV
+513 LSKVKKSNKKQIWV
-527 IDEAGL
+527 VDEAGL

-569 PMKNLINNGM
+569 PMKNLIDNGM

-601 SVQGNTLN
+601 SVKGDTLN

-615 QKNAYHEI
+615 QKQSYHEI
-623 ADREKLQNEII
+623 SDREKLQDEII
-634 KKVTNIKQEDLKEN
+634 KKVTSIKQEDLKEN

-656 DRKNYNNKI
+656 DRKNYNDKI
-665 QKIFVEQG
+665 QKVFIEQG
-673 RLTTGNNFKIENNEG
+673 RLTIGNTFKIENSEG
-688 KQERRKIYEGD
+688 RQERRKIFEGD

-709 FFKDVGGT
+709 FFKDMGGT

-722 NGTMGTVKQVT
+722 NGTMGTVKRVE

-748 FNPNNYKKFDL
+748 FNPKEYAKFDL

-776 MVDMTT
+776 IVDMTT

-796 SRAKFKAEIFT
+796 SRAKFKAEIYT

-814 KQTLTFAKKINS
+814 KQTLNFAKKINS
-826 SDFKEQIA
+826 ADFKEQIA
-834 SYKRAKLQNTNYT
+834 SYKRAKLQNTNYV
-847 PPDERAIRE
+847 PADERAI
-856 FEKAEIPKIEI
+856 KK
-867 IPINKTNALE
+867 LE
-877 ARAEKL
+877 ADFEA
-883 SQNLVKPA
+883 
-891 PPAPIKE
+891 KE
-898 VIAPTKPAPT
+898 VPKKEDYQIEK
-908 ENTKPAPVRNKTKNL
+908 EN
-923 IKQIEEKTKKKER
+923 IEEKAQCLAQNLAPKQKQPKVIIHEMNKKAQ
-936 NKSRS
+936 NKDQEHSRYLG
-941 RERSRGFER
+941 R

>member
-1 MMTVQTVSACMA
+1 MMTVQTVSAGMA

-30 DCWQGAI
+30 DSWQGAI
-37 SKKLDLA
+37 SKKLDLEGK
-44 DTKIEPQTFDNFI
+44 KIEPQIFDNFI

-66 NNNKKR
+66 NDNKKR

-80 CPKSISLASAKD
+80 CPKSISLAMAKD
-92 DKTKKDMIEAQQKAV
+92 DETKKDMLEAEQKAI
-107 KETLEEIE
+107 KEALEEIE

-125 NNKVTTDQKADN
+125 KNKVTTEHEADN

-157 HCVVFNIT
+157 HCVVFNLT
-165 EQKGKEYSLNAK
+165 EKDGKEYSLNAK
-177 DILKK
+177 EILKK
-182 QTDWGLLF
+182 QTEWGLLF

-201 GYILNLTDSKKGLF
+201 GYKLTITDSKKGLF
-215 ELAGIDREVIE
+215 ELAGFDRETIE

-240 ADGTSG
+240 ADGTAG
-246 SNEAM
+246 SREAM
-251 KANLKTRKTK
+251 KANLQTRKTK

-266 DKIYGE
+266 DKIYDKVRQE
-272 VNKEVFENE
+272 IFANE
-281 RVKILKGKPRKN
+281 KVKILKGRAKKN
-293 YYLAEQKKITD
+293 YYLVEQKKIADKVVD
-304 EVIAEMERET
+304 ELERET

-319 EQLKKRIM
+319 DQLKKRIM

-343 IKENE
+343 INENE

-357 LENGA
+357 LENGT
-362 IKQFYTTEKNIN
+362 IKQFFTTEKNIN

-382 MHQEKGTIKNALSEE
+382 MNQEKGTIKTALSEE
-397 KSEKLLKEI
+397 KSEKLLDEI
-406 CQKGGYTPNEEQTNA
+406 CKNGGYTPNQEQVNA

-445 SFTLVKKMADAE
+445 SFTLVKKMADRE

-471 EGLQSDSGIE
+471 EGLQADSGIE

-490 KLEKDSGVRQEKTAT
+490 KLEKDSGIDSGIKQKTT

-513 LSKVKPTGKKQIWV
+513 LSKVKPAGKKQIWV
-527 IDEAGL
+527 VDEAGL

-569 PMKNLINNGM
+569 PMKNLIDNGM

-601 SVQGNTLN
+601 SVKGDTLN

-634 KKVTNIKQEDLKEN
+634 KKVTNIKQDELKEN

-656 DRKNYNNKI
+656 DRKNYNDKI
-665 QKIFVEQG
+665 QKVFIEQG
-673 RLTTGNNFKIENNEG
+673 RLTIGNTFKIENSEG
-688 KQERRKIYEGD
+688 RQERRKIYEGD
-699 RIVLLANDNR
+699 RIVLLANDSMCFR
-709 FFKDVGGT
+709 EIKGGLGYT

-722 NGTMGTVKQVT
+722 NGTMGTVKRVE
-733 NDKIVVNLDNGKMLY
+733 NDKIVVSLDNGKMVY
-748 FNPNNYKKFDL
+748 FSPQKYKKFDL

-776 MVDMTT
+776 IVDMTT
-782 KGKSNNRNALYVNI
+782 KGKSNNRNALYVNV
-796 SRAKFKAEIFT
+796 SRAKFKAEVYT

-814 KQTLTFAKKINS
+814 KQTLNFAKKINS
-826 SDFKEQIA
+826 EDFREQIA
-834 SYKRAKLQNTNYT
+834 SYKRAKLQNTNYV
-847 PPDERAIRE
+847 PADERAI
-856 FEKAEIPKIEI
+856 KK
-867 IPINKTNALE
+867 LE
-877 ARAEKL
+877 ADFEA
-883 SQNLVKPA
+883 
-891 PPAPIKE
+891 KE
-898 VIAPTKPAPT
+898 VPKKEDYQLEK
-908 ENTKPAPVRNKTKNL
+908 EN
-923 IKQIEEKTKKKER
+923 IEEKAQCLAQNLAPKQKQPKVITRKMIHEMNKKAQ
-936 NKSRS
+936 NKDQ
-941 RERSRGFER
+941 ERSRYLGR

>member
-1 MMTVQTVSACMA
+1 MMTVQTVSAGMA

-30 DCWQGAI
+30 DSWQGAI
-37 SKKLDLA
+37 SKKLDLEGK
-44 DTKIEPQTFDNFI
+44 KIEPQIFDNFV

-66 NNNKKR
+66 NDNKKR
-72 VGIDLTFS
+72 IGIDLTFS
-80 CPKSISLASAKD
+80 CPKSISLATAKD
-92 DKTKKDMIEAQQKAV
+92 EETKKDILEAQQKAV
-107 KETLEEIE
+107 TETLDFIE

-120 TFRTT
+120 TFRVTK
-125 NNKVTTDQKADN
+125 NKVTTEHKADN

-157 HCVVFNIT
+157 HCVVFNLT
-165 EQKGKEYSLNAK
+165 EKDGKEYSLNAK
-177 DILKK
+177 EILKK
-182 QTDWGLLF
+182 QTEWGLLF
-190 RQKMAKNLQAK
+190 RQKIAKNLQAK
-201 GYILNLTDSKKGLF
+201 GYKLNITDAKKGLF
-215 ELAGIDREVIE
+215 ELAGFDRETIE

-240 ADGTSG
+240 ADGTAG
-246 SNEAM
+246 SREAM
-251 KANLKTRKTK
+251 KANLQTRKTK

-266 DKIYGE
+266 DKIYDE
-272 VNKEVFENE
+272 VKKEIFTNE

-293 YYLAEQKKITD
+293 YYLVEQKKIAD

-343 IKENE
+343 INENE

-357 LENGA
+357 LENGT
-362 IKQFYTTEKNIN
+362 IKQFFTTEKNIN
-374 IEDNIIAK
+374 IEDNIIVRMNK
-382 MHQEKGTIKNALSEE
+382 EKGTIKTALSEE
-397 KSEKLLKEI
+397 KSEKLLDEI
-406 CQKGGYTPNEEQTNA
+406 CKNGGYTPNREQVNA

-445 SFTLVKKMADAE
+445 SFALVKKMADRE

-471 EGLQSDSGIE
+471 EGLQADSGIE

-490 KLEKDSGVRQEKTAT
+490 KLEKDSGIKQKTT

-513 LSKVKPTGKKQIWV
+513 LSKVKPEGNKKQIWV
-527 IDEAGL
+527 VDEAGL

-569 PMKNLINNGM
+569 PMKNLIDNGM

-596 NAVKE
+596 NAVRE
-601 SVQGNTLN
+601 SVKGDTLN

-665 QKIFVEQG
+665 QKVFIEQG
-673 RLTTGNNFKIENNEG
+673 RLTTGNIFKVENSEG
-688 KQERRKIYEGD
+688 RQERRKIYEGD
-699 RIVLLANDNR
+699 RIVLLANDSMCFR
-709 FFKDVGGT
+709 EIKGGLGYT

-722 NGTMGTVKQVT
+722 NGTMGTVKRVA
-733 NDKIVVNLDNGKMLY
+733 NDKIVVSLDNGKMVY
-748 FNPNNYKKFDL
+748 FSPQKYKKFDL

-776 MVDMTT
+776 LVDMTT

-826 SDFKEQIA
+826 ADFQEQIA
-834 SYKRAKLQNTNYT
+834 SYKRAKLQNTNYV
-847 PPDERAIRE
+847 PADERAI
-856 FEKAEIPKIEI
+856 KK
-867 IPINKTNALE
+867 LE
-877 ARAEKL
+877 ADFEA
-883 SQNLVKPA
+883 
-891 PPAPIKE
+891 KE
-898 VIAPTKPAPT
+898 VPKKEDYQLEK
-908 ENTKPAPVRNKTKNL
+908 EN
-923 IKQIEEKTKKKER
+923 IEEKAQCLAQNLASKQKQPKVITRKMIHEMNKKAQ
-936 NKSRS
+936 NKDQ
-941 RERSRGFER
+941 ERSRYLGR

>member
-1 MMTVQTVSACMA
+1 MMTVQTVSAGMA

-19 DNYYTKDLSSL
+19 DNYYTKDLFSL
-30 DCWQGAI
+30 DSWQGAI
-37 SKKLDLA
+37 SKKLDLEN
-44 DTKIEPQTFDNFI
+44 TKIEPQNFDNFV

-66 NNNKKR
+66 NDNKKR

-80 CPKSISLASAKD
+80 CPKSISLALAKD
-92 DKTKKDMIEAQQKAV
+92 DETKKDMIEAQQKAV

-120 TFRTT
+120 TYRVT
-125 NNKVTTDQKADN
+125 NNKVTTDKKADN

-165 EQKGKEYSLNAK
+165 EHEGKEYSLNAK

-182 QTDWGLLF
+182 QTEWGLLF

-201 GYILNLTDSKKGLF
+201 GYKLNITDAKKGLF
-215 ELAGIDREVIE
+215 ELAGFDREIIE

-246 SNEAM
+246 SREAM
-251 KANLKTRKTK
+251 KANLQTRKTK

-266 DKIYGE
+266 DKIYNKVRQE
-272 VNKEVFENE
+272 IFVNEK
-281 RVKILKGKPRKN
+281 VKILKGRAKKN
-293 YYLAEQKKITD
+293 YFLAEQKKIAD
-304 EVIAEMERET
+304 EVISEMERET

-319 EQLKKRIM
+319 DQLKKRIM

-343 IKENE
+343 ISENE

-357 LENGA
+357 LENGT
-362 IKQFYTTEKNIN
+362 IKQFFTTEKNIK

-382 MHQEKGTIKNALSEE
+382 MNQEKGTIKTALSEE
-397 KSEKLLKEI
+397 KSEKLLDEI
-406 CQKGGYTPNEEQTNA
+406 CKNGYTPNREQVNA

-431 IVGVQGL
+431 IIGVQGL

-445 SFTLVKKMADAE
+445 SFTLVKKMADRE

-471 EGLQSDSGIE
+471 EGLQADSGIE

-490 KLEKDSGVRQEKTAT
+490 KLEKDSGVRQKTT

-513 LSKVKPTGKKQIWV
+513 LSKVKPEGKGKKQIWV
-527 IDEAGL
+527 VDEAGL

-569 PMKNLINNGM
+569 PMKNLIDNGM

-596 NAVKE
+596 NAVRE
-601 SVQGNTLN
+601 SVKGDTLN

-615 QKNAYHEI
+615 QKQSYHEI
-623 ADREKLQNEII
+623 SDREKLQDEII
-634 KKVTNIKQEDLKEN
+634 KKVTSIKQEDLKEN

-656 DRKNYNNKI
+656 DRKNYNDKI
-665 QKIFVEQG
+665 QKVFIEQG
-673 RLTTGNNFKIENNEG
+673 RLTTGNTFKIENSEG
-688 KQERRKIYEGD
+688 RQERRKIYEGD
-699 RIVLLANDNR
+699 RIVLLANDSMCFR
-709 FFKDVGGT
+709 EIKGGLGYT

-722 NGTMGTVKQVT
+722 NGTMGTVKRVE
-733 NDKIVVNLDNGKMLY
+733 NNKIVVTLDNGKTVY
-748 FNPNNYKKFDL
+748 FNPQKYKKFDL

-776 MVDMTT
+776 IVDMTT

-796 SRAKFKAEIFT
+796 SRAKFKAEVYT

-814 KQTLTFAKKINS
+814 KQTLNFAKKINS
-826 SDFKEQIA
+826 ADFREQIA
-834 SYKRAKLQNTNYT
+834 NYKRAKLQNTNYM

-856 FEKAEIPKIEI
+856 FEKLEIPKKI
-867 IPINKTNALE
+867 IPTNKTNALDLE

-891 PPAPIKE
+891 PIKE
-898 VIAPTKPAPT
+898 VEAPTKPAPL
-908 ENTKPAPVRNKTKNL
+908 RNKTQNL
-923 IKQIEEKTKKKER
+923 IREIRKMEEKTKNNKRER

-941 RERSRGFER
+941 FER

>member
-1 MMTVQTVSACMA
+1 MMTVQTVSAGMA

-19 DNYYTKDLSSL
+19 DNYYTKDLSSF
-30 DCWQGAI
+30 DSWQGAI
-37 SKKLDLA
+37 SKKLDLENI
-44 DTKIEPQTFDNFI
+44 KIEPKIFDNFV

-66 NNNKKR
+66 NDNKKR

-80 CPKSISLASAKD
+80 CPKSISLATAKD
-92 DKTKKDMIEAQQKAV
+92 IETKKDILEAQQKAV
-107 KETLEEIE
+107 TETLDFIE

-120 TFRTT
+120 TFRVTK
-125 NNKVTTDQKADN
+125 NKVTTEHKADN

-157 HCVVFNIT
+157 HCVVFNLT
-165 EQKGKEYSLNAK
+165 EKDGKEYSLNAK
-177 DILKK
+177 EILKK
-182 QTDWGLLF
+182 QTEWGLLF

-201 GYILNLTDSKKGLF
+201 GYKLNITDAKKGLF
-215 ELAGIDREVIE
+215 ELAGFDRETIE
-226 KYSSRRLEILKKME
+226 QYSSRRLEILKKME

-246 SNEAM
+246 SREAM
-251 KANLKTRKTK
+251 KANLQTRKTK

-266 DKIYGE
+266 DKIYNKVRQE
-272 VNKEVFENE
+272 IFVNEK
-281 RVKILKGKPRKN
+281 VKILKGRAKKN
-293 YYLAEQKKITD
+293 YFLAEQKKIAD
-304 EVIAEMERET
+304 EVISEMERET

-319 EQLKKRIM
+319 DQLKKRIM
-327 SAGVL
+327 SAGIL
-332 QNIDEK
+332 QNIDEN

-348 KLVNLGNKE
+348 KLINLGNKE
-357 LENGA
+357 LENGT
-362 IKQFYTTEKNIN
+362 IKQFFTTEKNIN
-374 IEDNIIAK
+374 IEDNIIFK
-382 MHQEKGTIKNALSEE
+382 MNQEKGTIKTALSEE
-397 KSEKLLKEI
+397 KSEHLLDEI
-406 CQKGGYTPNEEQTNA
+406 CKNGGYTPNREQVNA

-431 IVGVQGL
+431 IIGVQGL

-445 SFTLVKKMADAE
+445 SFALVKKMADRE

-471 EGLQSDSGIE
+471 EGLQADSGIE

-490 KLEKDSGVRQEKTAT
+490 KLEKDSGIKQKTT

-513 LSKVKPTGKKQIWV
+513 LSKVKPEGNKKQIWV
-527 IDEAGL
+527 VDEAGL

-569 PMKNLINNGM
+569 PMKNLIDNGM

-591 DIELL
+591 DLELL

-665 QKIFVEQG
+665 QKVFIEQG
-673 RLTTGNNFKIENNEG
+673 RLTTGNTFKVENSEG
-688 KQERRKIYEGD
+688 RQERRKIYEGD
-699 RIVLLANDNR
+699 RIVLLANDSMCFR
-709 FFKDVGGT
+709 EIKGGLGYT

-722 NGTMGTVKQVT
+722 NGTMGTVKQVA
-733 NDKIVVNLDNGKMLY
+733 NDKIVVSLDNGKMVY
-748 FNPNNYKKFDL
+748 FSPQKYKKFDL

-776 MVDMTT
+776 IVDMTT

-796 SRAKFKAEIFT
+796 SRAKFKAEVFT

-814 KQTLTFAKKINS
+814 KQTLNFAKKINS
-826 SDFKEQIA
+826 ADFREQIA
-834 SYKRAKLQNTNYT
+834 SYKRAKLQNTNYM

-856 FEKAEIPKIEI
+856 FEKLEIPKIEI
-867 IPINKTNALE
+867 IPTNKTNALDLE

-891 PPAPIKE
+891 PL
-898 VIAPTKPAPT
+898 
-908 ENTKPAPVRNKTKNL
+908 RNKTKNL
-923 IKQIEEKTKKKER
+923 IREIREMEEKTKNNKRER

-941 RERSRGFER
+941 FER

>member
-1 MMTVQTVSACMA
+1 MTVQTVSVGMA

-30 DCWQGAI
+30 DSWQGAI
-37 SKKLDLA
+37 SKKLDLEGK
-44 DTKIEPQTFDNFI
+44 KIEPEMFDNFI

-66 NNNKKR
+66 NDNKKR

-80 CPKSISLASAKD
+80 CPKSISLAMAKD
-92 DKTKKDMIEAQQKAV
+92 NETKKDMLEAEQKAI
-107 KETLEEIE
+107 KEALEEIE

-125 NNKVTTDQKADN
+125 KNKVTTENKADN

-157 HCVVFNIT
+157 HCVVFNLT
-165 EQKGKEYSLNAK
+165 EKDGKEYSLNAK
-177 DILKK
+177 EILKK
-182 QTDWGLLF
+182 QTEWGLLF

-201 GYILNLTDSKKGLF
+201 GYKLNITDAKKGLF
-215 ELAGIDREVIE
+215 ELAGFDREIIE
-226 KYSSRRLEILKKME
+226 QYSSRRLEILKKME

-246 SNEAM
+246 SREAM
-251 KANLKTRKTK
+251 KANLQTRKTK

-266 DKIYGE
+266 DKIYDKVRQE
-272 VNKEVFENE
+272 IFVNEK
-281 RVKILKGKPRKN
+281 VKILKGRAKKN
-293 YYLAEQKKITD
+293 YFLAEQKKIAD

-319 EQLKKRIM
+319 DQLKKRIM
-327 SAGVL
+327 SAGIL
-332 QNIDEK
+332 QNIDEN

-343 IKENE
+343 INKNE

-357 LENGA
+357 LENGT
-362 IKQFYTTEKNIN
+362 IKQFFTTEKNIN
-374 IEDNIIAK
+374 IEDNIIVRMNK
-382 MHQEKGTIKNALSEE
+382 EKGTIKTALSEE
-397 KSEKLLKEI
+397 KSEKLLDEI
-406 CQKGGYTPNEEQTNA
+406 CKNGGYTPNREQVNA

-445 SFTLVKKMADAE
+445 SFALVKKMADLE

-471 EGLQSDSGIE
+471 EGLQADSGIE

-490 KLEKDSGVRQEKTAT
+490 KLEKDSGVKQKTT

-513 LSKVKPTGKKQIWV
+513 LSKVKPAEGNKKQIWV
-527 IDEAGL
+527 VDEAGL
-533 VDNRMMNYLIEASIK
+533 VDSRMMNYLIEASIK

-569 PMKNLINNGM
+569 PMKNLIDNGM

-596 NAVKE
+596 NAVRE
-601 SVQGNTLN
+601 SVKGDTLN

-615 QKNAYHEI
+615 QKQSYHEI
-623 ADREKLQNEII
+623 ADREKLQDEII
-634 KKVTNIKQEDLKEN
+634 KKVTSIKQEDLKEN

-656 DRKNYNNKI
+656 DRKNYNDKI
-665 QKIFVEQG
+665 QKVFIEQG
-673 RLTTGNNFKIENNEG
+673 RLTIGNTFKIENSEG
-688 KQERRKIYEGD
+688 RQERRKIYEGD
-699 RIVLLANDNR
+699 RIVLLANDSM
-709 FFKDVGGT
+709 FFREIKGGLDYA

-722 NGTMGTVKQVT
+722 NGTMGTVKRVE
-733 NDKIVVNLDNGKMLY
+733 NDKIVVSLDNGKMVY
-748 FNPNNYKKFDL
+748 FSPQKYKKFDL

-776 MVDMTT
+776 IVDMTT

-796 SRAKFKAEIFT
+796 SRAKFKAEVYT

-814 KQTLTFAKKINS
+814 KQTLNFAKKINS
-826 SDFKEQIA
+826 EDFREQIA
-834 SYKRAKLQNTNYT
+834 SYKRAKLQNTNYV
-847 PPDERAIRE
+847 PADERAI
-856 FEKAEIPKIEI
+856 KK
-867 IPINKTNALE
+867 LE
-877 ARAEKL
+877 ADFEA
-883 SQNLVKPA
+883 
-891 PPAPIKE
+891 KE
-898 VIAPTKPAPT
+898 VPKKEDYQLEK
-908 ENTKPAPVRNKTKNL
+908 EN
-923 IKQIEEKTKKKER
+923 IEEKAQCLAQNLAPKQKQPKVITRKMIHEMNKKAQ
-936 NKSRS
+936 NKDQ
-941 RERSRGFER
+941 ERSRYLGR

>member
-1 MMTVQTVSACMA
+1 MTVQTVSAGMA

-30 DCWQGAI
+30 DSWQGAI
-37 SKKLDLA
+37 SKKLDLEN
-44 DTKIEPQTFDNFI
+44 TKIEPQNFDSFI

-66 NNNKKR
+66 NDNKKR

-80 CPKSISLASAKD
+80 CPKSISLALAKD
-92 DKTKKDMIEAQQKAV
+92 DETKKDMIEAQQKAV

-120 TFRTT
+120 TYRVT
-125 NNKVTTDQKADN
+125 NNKVTTDKKADN

-165 EQKGKEYSLNAK
+165 EHEGKEYSLNAK

-182 QTDWGLLF
+182 QTEWGLLF

-201 GYILNLTDSKKGLF
+201 GYKLNITDAKKGLF
-215 ELAGIDREVIE
+215 ELAGFDREIIE

-240 ADGTSG
+240 ADGTAG
-246 SNEAM
+246 SHEAM
-251 KANLKTRKTK
+251 KANLQTRKTK

-266 DKIYGE
+266 DKTYDKVRQEI
-272 VNKEVFENE
+272 FANE
-281 RVKILKGKPRKN
+281 KVKILKGKPRKN
-293 YYLAEQKKITD
+293 YFLAEQKKIAD
-304 EVIAEMERET
+304 EVISEMERET

-319 EQLKKRIM
+319 DQLKKRIM

-343 IKENE
+343 ISENE

-357 LENGA
+357 LENGT
-362 IKQFYTTEKNIN
+362 IKQFFTTEKNIK

-382 MHQEKGTIKNALSEE
+382 MNQEKGTIKTALSEE
-397 KSEKLLKEI
+397 KSEKLLDEI
-406 CQKGGYTPNEEQTNA
+406 CKNGYTPNREQVNA

-445 SFTLVKKMADAE
+445 SFTLVKKMADRE

-471 EGLQSDSGIE
+471 EGLQADSGIE

-490 KLEKDSGVRQEKTAT
+490 KLEKDSGVVVKKT

-513 LSKVKPTGKKQIWV
+513 LSKVKPAGKKQIWV
-527 IDEAGL
+527 VDEAGL

-569 PMKNLINNGM
+569 PMKNLIDNGM

-601 SVQGNTLN
+601 SVKGDTLN

-623 ADREKLQNEII
+623 QDRDKLQDEIV
-634 KKVTNIKQEDLKEN
+634 KKVTSIEQGNLKEN
-648 LLLVQTNA
+648 LLLVQTNS
-656 DRKNYNNKI
+656 DRKNYNDKI
-665 QKIFVEQG
+665 QKVFIEQG
-673 RLTTGNNFKIENNEG
+673 RLITGNTFKIENSEG
-688 KQERRKIYEGD
+688 RQERRKIYEGD
-699 RIVLLANDNR
+699 RIVLLANDSMCFR
-709 FFKDVGGT
+709 EIKGGLGYT

-722 NGTMGTVKQVT
+722 NGTMGTVKRVE
-733 NDKIVVNLDNGKMLY
+733 NDKIVVSLDNGKMVY
-748 FNPNNYKKFDL
+748 FSPQKYKKFDL

-776 MVDMTT
+776 LVDMTT

-826 SDFKEQIA
+826 ADFQEQIA
-834 SYKRAKLQNTNYT
+834 SYKRAKLQNTNYV
-847 PPDERAIRE
+847 PADERTMQKLEAD
-856 FEKAEIPKIEI
+856 FEAKEIPKIEPTTMKI
-867 IPINKTNALE
+867 EKNIE
-877 ARAEKL
+877 AKAQNIA
-883 SQNLVKPA
+883 QNLA
-891 PPAPIKE
+891 PPAPKKQEIKKE
-898 VIAPTKPAPT
+898 IKKMVSEINK
-908 ENTKPAPVRNKTKNL
+908 KTKN
-923 IKQIEEKTKKKER
+923 KDQER
-936 NKSRS
+936 YLGR
-941 RERSRGFER
+941 

>member
-1 MMTVQTVSACMA
+1 MMTVQTVSAGMA

-30 DCWQGAI
+30 DSWQGAI
-37 SKKLDLA
+37 SKKLDLEGK
-44 DTKIEPQTFDNFI
+44 KIEPQIFDNFI

-66 NNNKKR
+66 NDNKKR

-80 CPKSISLASAKD
+80 CPKSISLAMAKD
-92 DKTKKDMIEAQQKAV
+92 DETKKDMLEAEQKAI
-107 KETLEEIE
+107 KEALEEIE
-115 KNGGF
+115 KNSGF

-125 NNKVTTDQKADN
+125 KNKVTTEHEADN

-157 HCVVFNIT
+157 HCVVFNLT
-165 EQKGKEYSLNAK
+165 EKDGKEYSLNAK
-177 DILKK
+177 KILKK
-182 QTDWGLLF
+182 QTEWGLLF

-201 GYILNLTDSKKGLF
+201 GYKLTITDSKKGLF
-215 ELAGIDREVIE
+215 ELAGFDRETIE

-240 ADGTSG
+240 ADGTAG
-246 SNEAM
+246 SREAM
-251 KANLKTRKTK
+251 KANLQTRKTK

-266 DKIYGE
+266 DKIYDKVRQE
-272 VNKEVFENE
+272 IFANE
-281 RVKILKGKPRKN
+281 KVKILKGRAKKN
-293 YYLAEQKKITD
+293 YYLVEQKKIADKVVD
-304 EVIAEMERET
+304 ELERET

-319 EQLKKRIM
+319 DQLKKRIM

-343 IKENE
+343 INENE

-357 LENGA
+357 LENGT
-362 IKQFYTTEKNIN
+362 IKQFFTTEKNIN

-382 MHQEKGTIKNALSEE
+382 MNQEKGTIKTALSEE
-397 KSEKLLKEI
+397 KSEKLLDEI
-406 CQKGGYTPNEEQTNA
+406 CKNGGYTPNQEQVNA

-445 SFTLVKKMADAE
+445 SFTLVKKMADRE

-471 EGLQSDSGIE
+471 EGLQADSGIE

-490 KLEKDSGVRQEKTAT
+490 KLEKDSGIDSGIKQKTT

-513 LSKVKPTGKKQIWV
+513 LSKVKPAGKKQIWV
-527 IDEAGL
+527 VDEAGL

-569 PMKNLINNGM
+569 PMKNLIDNGM

-601 SVQGNTLN
+601 SVKGDTLN

-634 KKVTNIKQEDLKEN
+634 KKVTNIKQDELKEN

-656 DRKNYNNKI
+656 DRKNYNDKI
-665 QKIFVEQG
+665 QKVFIEQG
-673 RLTTGNNFKIENNEG
+673 RLTIGNTFKIENSEG
-688 KQERRKIYEGD
+688 RQERRKIYEGD
-699 RIVLLANDNR
+699 RIVLLANDSMCFR
-709 FFKDVGGT
+709 EIKGGLGYT

-722 NGTMGTVKQVT
+722 NGTMGTVKRVE
-733 NDKIVVNLDNGKMLY
+733 NDKIVVSLDNGKMVY
-748 FNPNNYKKFDL
+748 FSPQKYKKFDL

-776 MVDMTT
+776 IVDMTT

-796 SRAKFKAEIFT
+796 SRAKFKAEVYT

-814 KQTLTFAKKINS
+814 KQTLNFAKKINS
-826 SDFKEQIA
+826 EDFREQIA
-834 SYKRAKLQNTNYT
+834 SYKRAKLQNTNYV
-847 PPDERAIRE
+847 PADERAI
-856 FEKAEIPKIEI
+856 KK
-867 IPINKTNALE
+867 LE
-877 ARAEKL
+877 ADFEA
-883 SQNLVKPA
+883 
-891 PPAPIKE
+891 KE
-898 VIAPTKPAPT
+898 VPKKEDYQLEK
-908 ENTKPAPVRNKTKNL
+908 EN
-923 IKQIEEKTKKKER
+923 IEEKAQCLAQNLAPKQKQPKVITRKMIHEMNKKAQ
-936 NKSRS
+936 NKDQ
-941 RERSRGFER
+941 ERSRYLGR

>member
-1 MMTVQTVSACMA
+1 MMTVQTVSAGMA

-30 DCWQGAI
+30 DSWQGAI
-37 SKKLDLA
+37 SKKLDLEGK
-44 DTKIEPQTFDNFI
+44 KIEPQIFDNFI

-66 NNNKKR
+66 NDNKKR

-80 CPKSISLASAKD
+80 CPKSISLAMAKD
-92 DKTKKDMIEAQQKAV
+92 DETKKDMLEAEQKAI
-107 KETLEEIE
+107 KEALEEIE

-125 NNKVTTDQKADN
+125 KNKVTTEHEADN

-157 HCVVFNIT
+157 HCVVFNLT
-165 EQKGKEYSLNAK
+165 EKDGKEYSLNAK
-177 DILKK
+177 KILKK
-182 QTDWGLLF
+182 QTEWGLLF

-201 GYILNLTDSKKGLF
+201 GYKLTITDSKKGLF
-215 ELAGIDREVIE
+215 ELAGFDRETIE

-240 ADGTSG
+240 ADGTAG
-246 SNEAM
+246 SREAM
-251 KANLKTRKTK
+251 KANLQTRKTK

-266 DKIYGE
+266 DKIYDKVRQE
-272 VNKEVFENE
+272 IFANE
-281 RVKILKGKPRKN
+281 KVKILKGRAKKN
-293 YYLAEQKKITD
+293 YYLVEQKKIADKVVD
-304 EVIAEMERET
+304 ELERET

-319 EQLKKRIM
+319 DQLKKRIM

-343 IKENE
+343 INENE

-357 LENGA
+357 LENGT
-362 IKQFYTTEKNIN
+362 IKQFFTTEKNIN

-382 MHQEKGTIKNALSEE
+382 MNQEKGTIKTALSEE
-397 KSEKLLKEI
+397 KSEKLLDEI
-406 CQKGGYTPNEEQTNA
+406 CKNGGYTPNQEQVNA

-445 SFTLVKKMADAE
+445 SFTLVKKMADRE

-471 EGLQSDSGIE
+471 EGLQADSGIE

-490 KLEKDSGVRQEKTAT
+490 KLEKDSGIDSGIKQKTT

-513 LSKVKPTGKKQIWV
+513 LSKVKPAGKKQIWV
-527 IDEAGL
+527 VDEAGL

-569 PMKNLINNGM
+569 PMKNLIDNGM

-601 SVQGNTLN
+601 SVKGDTLN

-634 KKVTNIKQEDLKEN
+634 KKVTNIKQDELKEN

-656 DRKNYNNKI
+656 DRKNYNDKI
-665 QKIFVEQG
+665 QKVFIEQG
-673 RLTTGNNFKIENNEG
+673 RLTIGNTFKIENSEG
-688 KQERRKIYEGD
+688 RQERRKIYEGD
-699 RIVLLANDNR
+699 RIVLLANDSMCFR
-709 FFKDVGGT
+709 EIKGGLGYT

-722 NGTMGTVKQVT
+722 NGTMGTVKRVE
-733 NDKIVVNLDNGKMLY
+733 NDKIVVSLDNGKMVY
-748 FNPNNYKKFDL
+748 FSPQKYKKFDL

-776 MVDMTT
+776 IVDMTT

-796 SRAKFKAEIFT
+796 SRAKFKAEVYT

-814 KQTLTFAKKINS
+814 KQTLNFAKKINS
-826 SDFKEQIA
+826 EDFREQIA
-834 SYKRAKLQNTNYT
+834 SYKRAKLQNTNYV
-847 PPDERAIRE
+847 PADERAI
-856 FEKAEIPKIEI
+856 KK
-867 IPINKTNALE
+867 LE
-877 ARAEKL
+877 ADFEA
-883 SQNLVKPA
+883 
-891 PPAPIKE
+891 KE
-898 VIAPTKPAPT
+898 VP
-908 ENTKPAPVRNKTKNL
+908 
-923 IKQIEEKTKKKER
+923 KKEDYQLEKENIEGGR
-936 NKSRS
+936 ADDIIALSPKYPTC
-941 RERSRGFER
+941 

>member
-1 MMTVQTVSACMA
+1 MTIQTVSAGMA

-30 DCWQGAI
+30 DSWQGAI
-37 SKKLDLA
+37 SKKLDLEGK
-44 DTKIEPQTFDNFI
+44 KIEPEMFDNFI

-66 NNNKKR
+66 NDSKKR

-80 CPKSISLASAKD
+80 CPKSISLALSKD
-92 DKTKKDMIEAQQKAV
+92 DETKKDMIEAQQKAV
-107 KETLEEIE
+107 KEALDEVE

-125 NNKVTTDQKADN
+125 KNKVITENKADN

-157 HCVVFNIT
+157 HCVVFNLT
-165 EQKGKEYSLNAK
+165 EKDGKEYSLNAK
-177 DILKK
+177 EILKK
-182 QTDWGLLF
+182 QTEWGLLF

-201 GYILNLTDSKKGLF
+201 GYELNITDSKKGLF
-215 ELAGIDREVIE
+215 ELAGFDRETIE

-240 ADGTSG
+240 ADGTVG
-246 SNEAM
+246 SREAM
-251 KANLKTRKTK
+251 KANLQTRKTK

-266 DKIYGE
+266 DKIYDE
-272 VNKEVFENE
+272 VRQEIFANE
-281 RVKILKGKPRKN
+281 KVKILKGRPKKN
-293 YYLAEQKKITD
+293 YFLAEQKKITD
-304 EVIAEMERET
+304 EVIADLERET

-343 IKENE
+343 INEND

-357 LENGA
+357 LENGT
-362 IKQFYTTEKNIN
+362 IKQFFTTEKNIN

-382 MHQEKGTIKNALSEE
+382 MKKEKGTITALNEE
-397 KSEKLLKEI
+397 KSEKLLDEI
-406 CQKGGYTPNEEQTNA
+406 CKNGGYTPNREQVNA

-431 IVGVQGL
+431 IIGVQGL

-445 SFTLVKKMADAE
+445 SFALVKKMADRE

-471 EGLQSDSGIE
+471 EGLQADSGIE

-490 KLEKDSGVRQEKTAT
+490 KLEKDSGVRQKTTT

-513 LSKVKPTGKKQIWV
+513 LSKVKPAGKKQIWV
-527 IDEAGL
+527 VDEAGL

-569 PMKNLINNGM
+569 PMKNLIDNGM

-596 NAVKE
+596 NAVRE
-601 SVQGNTLN
+601 SVKGDTLN
-609 TYKILE
+609 TYNILE

-623 ADREKLQNEII
+623 DDRDKLQDEIV
-634 KKVTNIKQEDLKEN
+634 KKVTSIEQGDLKEN

-656 DRKNYNNKI
+656 DRKNYNDKI
-665 QKIFVEQG
+665 QKVFVEQG
-673 RLTTGNNFKIENNEG
+673 KLITGNTFKIENNEG
-688 KQERRKIYEGD
+688 RQERRKIYEGD
-699 RIVLLANDNR
+699 RIVLLANDSMCFR
-709 FFKDVGGT
+709 EIKGGLGYA

-722 NGTMGTVKQVT
+722 NGTMGTVKRVE
-733 NDKIVVNLDNGKMLY
+733 NDKIVVSLDNGKMVY
-748 FNPNNYKKFDL
+748 FNPEKYKNFDL

-776 MVDMTT
+776 LVDMTT

-796 SRAKFKAEIFT
+796 SRAKFKAEVFT

-814 KQTLTFAKKINS
+814 KQTLNFAKKINS
-826 SDFKEQIA
+826 ADFKEQIS
-834 SYKRAKLQNTNYT
+834 SYKRAKLQNTNYV
-847 PPDERAIRE
+847 PADERAMR
-856 FEKAEIPKIEI
+856 K
-867 IPINKTNALE
+867 LE
-877 ARAEKL
+877 ADFEA
-883 SQNLVKPA
+883 
-891 PPAPIKE
+891 KE
-898 VIAPTKPAPT
+898 VPTKKEEFDQVK
-908 ENTKPAPVRNKTKNL
+908 EN
-923 IKQIEEKTKKKER
+923 IEEKAKNLAQNLAPKQNKKLKIMIHDNKKAKNKER
-936 NKSRS
+936 EHTRS
-941 RERSRGFER
+941 LGR

>member
-1 MMTVQTVSACMA
+1 MMTVQTVSAGMA

-30 DCWQGAI
+30 DSWQGAI
-37 SKKLDLA
+37 SKKLDLEGK
-44 DTKIEPQTFDNFI
+44 KIEPQIFDNFV

-66 NNNKKR
+66 NDNKKR
-72 VGIDLTFS
+72 IGIDLTFS
-80 CPKSISLASAKD
+80 CPKSISLATAKD
-92 DKTKKDMIEAQQKAV
+92 EETKKDILEAQQKAV
-107 KETLEEIE
+107 TETLDFIE

-120 TFRTT
+120 TFRVTK
-125 NNKVTTDQKADN
+125 NKVTTEHKADN

-157 HCVVFNIT
+157 HCVVFNLT
-165 EQKGKEYSLNAK
+165 EKDGKEYSLNAK
-177 DILKK
+177 EILKK
-182 QTDWGLLF
+182 QTEWGLLF
-190 RQKMAKNLQAK
+190 RQKIAKNLQAK
-201 GYILNLTDSKKGLF
+201 GYKLNITDAKKGLF
-215 ELAGIDREVIE
+215 ELAGFDRETIE

-240 ADGTSG
+240 ADGTAG
-246 SNEAM
+246 SREAM
-251 KANLKTRKTK
+251 KANLQTRKTK

-266 DKIYGE
+266 DKIYDE
-272 VNKEVFENE
+272 VKKEIFTNE

-293 YYLAEQKKITD
+293 YYLVEQKKIAD

-343 IKENE
+343 INENE

-357 LENGA
+357 LENGT
-362 IKQFYTTEKNIN
+362 IKQFFTTEKNIN
-374 IEDNIIAK
+374 IEDNIIVRMNK
-382 MHQEKGTIKNALSEE
+382 EKGTIKTALSEE
-397 KSEKLLKEI
+397 KSEKLLDEI
-406 CQKGGYTPNEEQTNA
+406 CKNGGYAPNREQVNA

-445 SFTLVKKMADAE
+445 SFALVKKMADRE

-471 EGLQSDSGIE
+471 EGLQADSGIE

-490 KLEKDSGVRQEKTAT
+490 KLEKDSGIKQKTT

-513 LSKVKPTGKKQIWV
+513 LSKVKPEGNKKQIWV
-527 IDEAGL
+527 VDEAGL

-569 PMKNLINNGM
+569 PMKNLIDNGM

-596 NAVKE
+596 NAVRE
-601 SVQGNTLN
+601 SVKGDTLN

-665 QKIFVEQG
+665 QKVFIEQG
-673 RLTTGNNFKIENNEG
+673 RLTTGNIFKVENSEG
-688 KQERRKIYEGD
+688 RQERRKIYEGD
-699 RIVLLANDNR
+699 RIVLLANDSMCFR
-709 FFKDVGGT
+709 EIKGGLGYT

-722 NGTMGTVKQVT
+722 NGTMGTVKRVA
-733 NDKIVVNLDNGKMLY
+733 NDKIVVSLDNGKMVY
-748 FNPNNYKKFDL
+748 FSPQKYKKFDL

-776 MVDMTT
+776 LVDMTT

-826 SDFKEQIA
+826 ADFQEQIA
-834 SYKRAKLQNTNYT
+834 SYKRAKLQNTNYV
-847 PPDERAIRE
+847 PADERAI
-856 FEKAEIPKIEI
+856 KK
-867 IPINKTNALE
+867 LE
-877 ARAEKL
+877 ADFEA
-883 SQNLVKPA
+883 
-891 PPAPIKE
+891 KE
-898 VIAPTKPAPT
+898 VPKKEDYQLEK
-908 ENTKPAPVRNKTKNL
+908 EN
-923 IKQIEEKTKKKER
+923 IEEKAQCLAQNLAPKQKQPKVITRKMIHEMNKKAQ
-936 NKSRS
+936 NKDQ
-941 RERSRGFER
+941 ERSRYLGR

>member
-1 MMTVQTVSACMA
+1 MMTVQTVSAGMA

-30 DCWQGAI
+30 DSWQGAI
-37 SKKLDLA
+37 SKKLDLEGK
-44 DTKIEPQTFDNFI
+44 KIEPQIFDNFV

-66 NNNKKR
+66 NDNKKR
-72 VGIDLTFS
+72 IGIDLTFS
-80 CPKSISLASAKD
+80 CPKSISLATAKD
-92 DKTKKDMIEAQQKAV
+92 EETKKDILEAQQKAV
-107 KETLEEIE
+107 TETLDFIE

-120 TFRTT
+120 TFRVTK
-125 NNKVTTDQKADN
+125 NKVTTEHKADN

-157 HCVVFNIT
+157 HCVVFNLT
-165 EQKGKEYSLNAK
+165 EKDGKEYSLNAK
-177 DILKK
+177 EILKK
-182 QTDWGLLF
+182 QTEWGLLF
-190 RQKMAKNLQAK
+190 RQKIAKNLQAK
-201 GYILNLTDSKKGLF
+201 GYKLNITDAKKGLF
-215 ELAGIDREVIE
+215 ELAGFDRETIE

-240 ADGTSG
+240 ADGTAG
-246 SNEAM
+246 SREAM
-251 KANLKTRKTK
+251 KANLQTRKTK

-266 DKIYGE
+266 DKIYDE
-272 VNKEVFENE
+272 VKKEIFTNE
-281 RVKILKGKPRKN
+281 KVKILKGKLRKN
-293 YYLAEQKKITD
+293 YYLVEQKKIADKVVD
-304 EVIAEMERET
+304 ELERET

-319 EQLKKRIM
+319 DQLKKRIM

-343 IKENE
+343 INENE

-357 LENGA
+357 LENGT
-362 IKQFYTTEKNIN
+362 IKQFFTTEKNIN
-374 IEDNIIAK
+374 IEDDIIAR
-382 MHQEKGTIKNALSEE
+382 MQQEKGVIKTALAEE
-397 KSEKLLKEI
+397 KSEKLLDEI
-406 CQKGGYTPNEEQTNA
+406 CKNGGYTPNREQVNA

-431 IVGVQGL
+431 IIGVQGL

-445 SFTLVKKMADAE
+445 SFALVKKMADRE

-471 EGLQSDSGIE
+471 EGLQADSGIE

-490 KLEKDSGVRQEKTAT
+490 KLEKDSGIKQKIT

-513 LSKVKPTGKKQIWV
+513 LSKVKPEGNKKQIWV
-527 IDEAGL
+527 VDEAGL

-569 PMKNLINNGM
+569 PMKNLIDNGM

-596 NAVKE
+596 NAVRE
-601 SVQGNTLN
+601 SVKGDTLN

-665 QKIFVEQG
+665 QKVFIEQG
-673 RLTTGNNFKIENNEG
+673 RLTTGNIFKVENSEG
-688 KQERRKIYEGD
+688 RQERRKIYEGD
-699 RIVLLANDNR
+699 RIVLLANDSMCFR
-709 FFKDVGGT
+709 EIKGGLGYT

-722 NGTMGTVKQVT
+722 NGTMGTVKRVA
-733 NDKIVVNLDNGKMLY
+733 NDKIVVSLDNGKMVY
-748 FNPNNYKKFDL
+748 FSPQKYKKFDL

-776 MVDMTT
+776 LVDMTT

-826 SDFKEQIA
+826 ADFQEQIA
-834 SYKRAKLQNTNYT
+834 SYKRAKLQNTNYV
-847 PPDERAIRE
+847 PADERAI
-856 FEKAEIPKIEI
+856 KK
-867 IPINKTNALE
+867 LE
-877 ARAEKL
+877 ADFEA
-883 SQNLVKPA
+883 
-891 PPAPIKE
+891 KE
-898 VIAPTKPAPT
+898 VPKKEDYQLEK
-908 ENTKPAPVRNKTKNL
+908 EN
-923 IKQIEEKTKKKER
+923 IEEKAQCLAQNLAPKQKQPKVITRKMIHEMNKKAQ
-936 NKSRS
+936 NKDQ
-941 RERSRGFER
+941 ERSRYLGR

>member
-1 MMTVQTVSACMA
+1 MTVQTVSAGMA

-30 DCWQGAI
+30 DSWQGAI
-37 SKKLDLA
+37 SKKLDLEN
-44 DTKIEPQTFDNFI
+44 TKIEPQNFDSFI

-66 NNNKKR
+66 NDNKKR

-80 CPKSISLASAKD
+80 CPKSISLALAKD
-92 DKTKKDMIEAQQKAV
+92 DETKKDMIEAQQKAV

-120 TFRTT
+120 TYRVT
-125 NNKVTTDQKADN
+125 NNKVTTDKKADN

-165 EQKGKEYSLNAK
+165 EHEGKEYSLNAK

-182 QTDWGLLF
+182 QTEWGLLF

-201 GYILNLTDSKKGLF
+201 GYKLNITDAKKGLF
-215 ELAGIDREVIE
+215 ELAGFDREIIE

-240 ADGTSG
+240 ADGTAG
-246 SNEAM
+246 SHEAM
-251 KANLKTRKTK
+251 KANLQTRKTK

-266 DKIYGE
+266 DKTYDKVRQEI
-272 VNKEVFENE
+272 FANE
-281 RVKILKGKPRKN
+281 KVKILKGKPRKN
-293 YYLAEQKKITD
+293 YFLAEQKKIAD
-304 EVIAEMERET
+304 EVISEMERET

-319 EQLKKRIM
+319 DQLKKRIM

-343 IKENE
+343 ISENE

-357 LENGA
+357 LENGT
-362 IKQFYTTEKNIN
+362 IKQFFTTEKNIK

-382 MHQEKGTIKNALSEE
+382 MNQEKGTIKTALSEE
-397 KSEKLLKEI
+397 KSEKLLDEI
-406 CQKGGYTPNEEQTNA
+406 CKNGYTPNREQVNA

-445 SFTLVKKMADAE
+445 SFTLVKKMADRE

-471 EGLQSDSGIE
+471 EGLQADSGIE

-490 KLEKDSGVRQEKTAT
+490 KLEKDSGVRQKTT

-513 LSKVKPTGKKQIWV
+513 LSKVKPAGKKQIWV
-527 IDEAGL
+527 VDEAGL

-569 PMKNLINNGM
+569 PMKNLIDNGM

-596 NAVKE
+596 NAVRE
-601 SVQGNTLN
+601 SVKGNTLN

-615 QKNAYHEI
+615 QKQSYHEI
-623 ADREKLQNEII
+623 SDRDKLQDEII
-634 KKVTNIKQEDLKEN
+634 KKVTNIKQDELKEN

-665 QKIFVEQG
+665 QKVFIEQG
-673 RLTTGNNFKIENNEG
+673 RLTTGNTFKVENSEG
-688 KQERRKIYEGD
+688 RQERRKIYEGD
-699 RIVLLANDNR
+699 RIVLLANDSMCFR
-709 FFKDVGGT
+709 EIKGGLGYT

-722 NGTMGTVKQVT
+722 NGTMGTVKRVE
-733 NDKIVVNLDNGKMLY
+733 NNKIVVTLDNGKTVY
-748 FNPNNYKKFDL
+748 FNPQKYKKFDL

-776 MVDMTT
+776 IVDMTT

-796 SRAKFKAEIFT
+796 SRAKFKAEVYT

-826 SDFKEQIA
+826 ADFKEQIA
-834 SYKRAKLQNTNYT
+834 SYKRAKLQNTNYV
-847 PPDERAIRE
+847 PADERAI
-856 FEKAEIPKIEI
+856 KK
-867 IPINKTNALE
+867 LE
-877 ARAEKL
+877 ADFEA
-883 SQNLVKPA
+883 
-891 PPAPIKE
+891 KE
-898 VIAPTKPAPT
+898 VPKKEDYQISLEK
-908 ENTKPAPVRNKTKNL
+908 EN
-923 IKQIEEKTKKKER
+923 IEEKAQCLAQNLAPKQKQPKVITRKMIHEMNKKAQ
-936 NKSRS
+936 NKDQ
-941 RERSRGFER
+941 ERSRYLGR

>member
-1 MMTVQTVSACMA
+1 MTVQTVSAGMA

-30 DCWQGAI
+30 DSWQGVI
-37 SKKLDLA
+37 SKKLDLEN
-44 DTKIEPQTFDNFI
+44 TKIEPQNFDNFV

-66 NNNKKR
+66 NDNKKR

-80 CPKSISLASAKD
+80 CPKSISLALAKD
-92 DKTKKDMIEAQQKAV
+92 DETKKDMIEAQQKAV

-120 TFRTT
+120 TYRVT
-125 NNKVTTDQKADN
+125 NNKVTTDKKADN

-165 EQKGKEYSLNAK
+165 EHEGKEYSLNAK

-182 QTDWGLLF
+182 QTEWGLLF

-201 GYILNLTDSKKGLF
+201 GYKLNITDAKKGLF
-215 ELAGIDREVIE
+215 ELAGFDREIIE

-246 SNEAM
+246 SREAM
-251 KANLKTRKTK
+251 KANLQTRKTK

-266 DKIYGE
+266 DKIYNKVRQE
-272 VNKEVFENE
+272 IFVNEK
-281 RVKILKGKPRKN
+281 VKILKGRAKKN
-293 YYLAEQKKITD
+293 YFLAEQKKIAD
-304 EVIAEMERET
+304 EVISEMERET

-319 EQLKKRIM
+319 DQLKKRIM

-343 IKENE
+343 ISENE

-357 LENGA
+357 LENGT
-362 IKQFYTTEKNIN
+362 IKQFFTTEKNIK

-382 MHQEKGTIKNALSEE
+382 MNQEKGTIKTALSEE
-397 KSEKLLKEI
+397 KSEKLLDEI
-406 CQKGGYTPNEEQTNA
+406 CKNGYTPNREQVNA

-431 IVGVQGL
+431 IIGVQGL

-445 SFTLVKKMADAE
+445 SFTLVKKMADRE

-471 EGLQSDSGIE
+471 EGLQADSGIE

-490 KLEKDSGVRQEKTAT
+490 KLEKDSGVRQKTT

-513 LSKVKPTGKKQIWV
+513 LSKVKPEGKGKKQIWV
-527 IDEAGL
+527 VDEAGL

-569 PMKNLINNGM
+569 PMKNLIDNGM

-596 NAVKE
+596 NAVRE
-601 SVQGNTLN
+601 SVKGDTLN

-615 QKNAYHEI
+615 QKQSYHEI
-623 ADREKLQNEII
+623 SDREKLQDEII
-634 KKVTNIKQEDLKEN
+634 KKVTSIKQEDLKEN

-656 DRKNYNNKI
+656 DRKNYNDKI
-665 QKIFVEQG
+665 QKVFIEQG
-673 RLTTGNNFKIENNEG
+673 RLTTGNTFKIENSEG
-688 KQERRKIYEGD
+688 RQERRKIYEGD
-699 RIVLLANDNR
+699 RIVLLANDSMCFR
-709 FFKDVGGT
+709 EIKGGLGYT

-722 NGTMGTVKQVT
+722 NGTMGTVKRVE
-733 NDKIVVNLDNGKMLY
+733 NNKIVVTLDNGKTVY
-748 FNPNNYKKFDL
+748 FNPQKYKKFDL

-776 MVDMTT
+776 IVDMTT

-796 SRAKFKAEIFT
+796 SRAKFKAEVYT

-814 KQTLTFAKKINS
+814 KQTLNFAKKINS
-826 SDFKEQIA
+826 ADFREQIA
-834 SYKRAKLQNTNYT
+834 SYKRAKLQNTNYV
-847 PPDERAIRE
+847 PADERTMQKLEAD
-856 FEKAEIPKIEI
+856 FEAKEIPKIEPTTMKI
-867 IPINKTNALE
+867 EKNIE
-877 ARAEKL
+877 AKAQNIA
-883 SQNLVKPA
+883 QNLA
-891 PPAPIKE
+891 PPAPKKQKQEIKKE
-898 VIAPTKPAPT
+898 IKKMVIEINK
-908 ENTKPAPVRNKTKNL
+908 KTKN
-923 IKQIEEKTKKKER
+923 KDQER
-936 NKSRS
+936 YLGR
-941 RERSRGFER
+941 

>member
-1 MMTVQTVSACMA
+1 MMTVQTVSAGMA

-30 DCWQGAI
+30 DSWQGAI
-37 SKKLDLA
+37 SKKLDLEGK
-44 DTKIEPQTFDNFI
+44 KIEPQIFDNFI

-66 NNNKKR
+66 NDNKKR

-80 CPKSISLASAKD
+80 CPKSISLAMAKD
-92 DKTKKDMIEAQQKAV
+92 DETKKDMLEAEQKAI
-107 KETLEEIE
+107 KEALEEIE

-125 NNKVTTDQKADN
+125 KNKVTTEHEADN

-157 HCVVFNIT
+157 HCVVFNLT
-165 EQKGKEYSLNAK
+165 EKDGKEYSLNAK
-177 DILKK
+177 KILKK
-182 QTDWGLLF
+182 QTEWGLLF

-201 GYILNLTDSKKGLF
+201 GYKLTITDSKKGLF
-215 ELAGIDREVIE
+215 ELAGFDRETIE

-240 ADGTSG
+240 ADGTAG
-246 SNEAM
+246 SREAM
-251 KANLKTRKTK
+251 KANLQTRKTK

-266 DKIYGE
+266 DKIYDKVRQE
-272 VNKEVFENE
+272 IFANE
-281 RVKILKGKPRKN
+281 KVKILKGRAKKN
-293 YYLAEQKKITD
+293 YYLVEQKKIADKVVD
-304 EVIAEMERET
+304 ELERET

-343 IKENE
+343 ISENE

-357 LENGA
+357 LENGT
-362 IKQFYTTEKNIN
+362 IKQFFTTEKNIN

-382 MHQEKGTIKNALSEE
+382 MRQEKGVIKTALAEE
-397 KSEKLLKEI
+397 KSEKLLDEI
-406 CQKGGYTPNEEQTNA
+406 CKNGGYTPNREQVNA

-445 SFTLVKKMADAE
+445 SFTLVKKMADRE

-471 EGLQSDSGIE
+471 EGLQADSGIE

-490 KLEKDSGVRQEKTAT
+490 KLEKDSGIDSGIKQKTT

-513 LSKVKPTGKKQIWV
+513 LSKVKPAGKKQIWV
-527 IDEAGL
+527 VDEAGL

-569 PMKNLINNGM
+569 PMKNLIDNGM

-601 SVQGNTLN
+601 SVKGDTLN

-634 KKVTNIKQEDLKEN
+634 KKVTNIKQDELKEN

-656 DRKNYNNKI
+656 DRKNYNDKI
-665 QKIFVEQG
+665 QKVFIEQG
-673 RLTTGNNFKIENNEG
+673 RLTIGNTFKIENSEG
-688 KQERRKIYEGD
+688 RQERRKIYEGD
-699 RIVLLANDNR
+699 RIVLLANDSMCFR
-709 FFKDVGGT
+709 EIKGGLGYT

-722 NGTMGTVKQVT
+722 NGTMGTVKRVE
-733 NDKIVVNLDNGKMLY
+733 NDKIVVSLDNGKMVY
-748 FNPNNYKKFDL
+748 FSPQKYKKFDL

-776 MVDMTT
+776 IVDMTT

-796 SRAKFKAEIFT
+796 SRAKFKAEVYT

-814 KQTLTFAKKINS
+814 KQTLNFAKKINS
-826 SDFKEQIA
+826 EDFREQIA
-834 SYKRAKLQNTNYT
+834 SYKRAKLQNTNYV
-847 PPDERAIRE
+847 PADERAI
-856 FEKAEIPKIEI
+856 KK
-867 IPINKTNALE
+867 LE
-877 ARAEKL
+877 ADFEA
-883 SQNLVKPA
+883 
-891 PPAPIKE
+891 KE
-898 VIAPTKPAPT
+898 VPKKEDYQLEK
-908 ENTKPAPVRNKTKNL
+908 EN
-923 IKQIEEKTKKKER
+923 IEEKAQCLAQNLAPKQKQPKVITRKMIHEMNKKAQ
-936 NKSRS
+936 NKDQ
-941 RERSRGFER
+941 ERSRYLGR

>member
-1 MMTVQTVSACMA
+1 MMTIQTVSAGMA

-30 DCWQGAI
+30 DSWQGAI
-37 SKKLDLA
+37 SKKLDLEGK
-44 DTKIEPQTFDNFI
+44 KIEPEMFDNFI

-66 NNNKKR
+66 NDSKKR

-80 CPKSISLASAKD
+80 CPKSISLALSKD
-92 DKTKKDMIEAQQKAV
+92 DETKKDMIEAQQKAV
-107 KETLEEIE
+107 KEALDEVE

-125 NNKVTTDQKADN
+125 KNKVITENKADN

-157 HCVVFNIT
+157 HCVVFNLT
-165 EQKGKEYSLNAK
+165 EKDGKEYSLNAK
-177 DILKK
+177 EILKK
-182 QTDWGLLF
+182 QTEWGLLF

-201 GYILNLTDSKKGLF
+201 GYELNITDAKKGLF
-215 ELAGIDREVIE
+215 ELAGFDRETIE

-240 ADGTSG
+240 ADGTAG
-246 SNEAM
+246 SREAM
-251 KANLKTRKTK
+251 KANLQTRKTK

-266 DKIYGE
+266 DKIYDE
-272 VNKEVFENE
+272 VKKEIFTNE
-281 RVKILKGKPRKN
+281 RVKILILKGKPRKN
-293 YYLAEQKKITD
+293 YYLVEQKKIAD

-343 IKENE
+343 INENE

-357 LENGA
+357 LENGT
-362 IKQFYTTEKNIN
+362 IKQFFTTEKNIN

-382 MHQEKGTIKNALSEE
+382 MKKEKGTITALNEE
-397 KSEKLLKEI
+397 KSEKLLDEI
-406 CQKGGYTPNEEQTNA
+406 CKNGGYTPNREQVNA

-431 IVGVQGL
+431 IIGVQGL

-445 SFTLVKKMADAE
+445 SFALVKKMADRE

-471 EGLQSDSGIE
+471 EGLQADSGIE

-490 KLEKDSGVRQEKTAT
+490 KLEKDSGIKQKIT

-513 LSKVKPTGKKQIWV
+513 LSKVKPEGNKKQIWV
-527 IDEAGL
+527 VDEAGL

-569 PMKNLINNGM
+569 PMKNLIDNGM

-596 NAVKE
+596 NAVRE
-601 SVQGNTLN
+601 SVKGDTLN
-609 TYKILE
+609 TYNILE

-623 ADREKLQNEII
+623 DDRDKLQDEIV
-634 KKVTNIKQEDLKEN
+634 KKVTSIEQGDLKEN

-656 DRKNYNNKI
+656 DRKNYNDKI
-665 QKIFVEQG
+665 QKVFVEQG
-673 RLTTGNNFKIENNEG
+673 KLITGNTFKIENNEG
-688 KQERRKIYEGD
+688 RQERRKIYEGD
-699 RIVLLANDNR
+699 RIVLLANDSM
-709 FFKDVGGT
+709 FFREIKGGLDYA

-722 NGTMGTVKQVT
+722 NGTMGTVKRVE
-733 NDKIVVNLDNGKMLY
+733 NDKIVVSLDNGKMVY
-748 FNPNNYKKFDL
+748 FSPQKYKKFDL

-776 MVDMTT
+776 IVDMTT

-796 SRAKFKAEIFT
+796 SRAKFKAEVFT

-814 KQTLTFAKKINS
+814 KQTLNFAKKINS
-826 SDFKEQIA
+826 ADFKEQIS
-834 SYKRAKLQNTNYT
+834 SYKRAKLQNTNYV
-847 PPDERAIRE
+847 PADERAMR
-856 FEKAEIPKIEI
+856 K
-867 IPINKTNALE
+867 LE
-877 ARAEKL
+877 ADFEA
-883 SQNLVKPA
+883 
-891 PPAPIKE
+891 KE
-898 VIAPTKPAPT
+898 VPTKKEEFDQVK
-908 ENTKPAPVRNKTKNL
+908 EN
-923 IKQIEEKTKKKER
+923 IEEKAKNLAQNLAPKQNKKLKIMIHDNKKAKNKER
-936 NKSRS
+936 EHTRS
-941 RERSRGFER
+941 LGR

>member
-1 MMTVQTVSACMA
+1 MMTVQTVSAGMA

-30 DCWQGAI
+30 DSWQGVI
-37 SKKLDLA
+37 SKKLDLEN
-44 DTKIEPQTFDNFI
+44 TKIEPEIFDNFV

-66 NNNKKR
+66 NDNKKR

-80 CPKSISLASAKD
+80 CPKSISLALAKD
-92 DKTKKDMIEAQQKAV
+92 EKTKKDMLEVQQKAV
-107 KETLEEIE
+107 KEALEEIE

-125 NNKVTTDQKADN
+125 KNKVTTENKADN

-157 HCVVFNIT
+157 HCVVFNLT
-165 EQKGKEYSLNAK
+165 EKDGKEYSLNAK
-177 DILKK
+177 EILKK
-182 QTDWGLLF
+182 QTEWGLLF

-201 GYILNLTDSKKGLF
+201 GYKLNITDSKKGLF
-215 ELAGIDREVIE
+215 ELAGFDRDIIE
-226 KYSSRRLEILKKME
+226 KYSTRTREIEEHLKKE
-240 ADGTSG
+240 GIEKG
-246 SNEAM
+246 
-251 KANLKTRKTK
+251 TK
-261 KQVDL
+261 KAYIAKMEIRKNKKKVDL
-266 DKIYGE
+266 DKIYDE
-272 VNKEVFENE
+272 VNKEIFANE
-281 RVKILKGKPRKN
+281 KVKILKGKPRKN
-293 YYLAEQKKITD
+293 YYLVEQKKIADKVVD
-304 EVIAEMERET
+304 ELERET

-343 IKENE
+343 ISENE

-357 LENGA
+357 LENGT
-362 IKQFYTTEKNIN
+362 IKQFFTTEKNIN

-382 MHQEKGTIKNALSEE
+382 MRQEKGVIKTALAEE
-397 KSEKLLKEI
+397 KSEKLLDEI
-406 CQKGGYTPNEEQTNA
+406 CKNGGYTPNREQVNA

-431 IVGVQGL
+431 IIGVQGL

-445 SFTLVKKMADAE
+445 SFALVKKMADRE

-471 EGLQSDSGIE
+471 EGLQADSGIE

-490 KLEKDSGVRQEKTAT
+490 KLEKDSGVKQKIT

-513 LSKVKPTGKKQIWV
+513 LSKVKPAEGNKKQIWV
-527 IDEAGL
+527 VDEAGL
-533 VDNRMMNYLIEASIK
+533 VDSRMMNYLIEASIK

-569 PMKNLINNGM
+569 PMKNLIDNGM

-596 NAVKE
+596 NAVRE
-601 SVQGNTLN
+601 SVKGDTLN

-615 QKNAYHEI
+615 QKQSYHEI
-623 ADREKLQNEII
+623 ADREKLQDEII
-634 KKVTNIKQEDLKEN
+634 KKVTSIKQEDLKEN

-656 DRKNYNNKI
+656 DRKNYNDKI
-665 QKIFVEQG
+665 QKVFIEQG
-673 RLTTGNNFKIENNEG
+673 RLTIGNTFKIENSEG
-688 KQERRKIYEGD
+688 RQERRKIYEGD
-699 RIVLLANDNR
+699 RIVLLANDSMCFR
-709 FFKDVGGT
+709 EIKGGLGYA

-722 NGTMGTVKQVT
+722 NGTMGTVKRVE
-733 NDKIVVNLDNGKMLY
+733 NDKIVVSLDNGKMVY
-748 FNPNNYKKFDL
+748 FNPEKYKNFDL

-776 MVDMTT
+776 LVDMTT

-796 SRAKFKAEIFT
+796 SRAKFKAEVFT

-814 KQTLTFAKKINS
+814 KQTLNFAKKINS
-826 SDFKEQIA
+826 ADFKEQIS
-834 SYKRAKLQNTNYT
+834 SYKRAKLQNTNYV
-847 PPDERAIRE
+847 PADERAMR
-856 FEKAEIPKIEI
+856 K
-867 IPINKTNALE
+867 LE
-877 ARAEKL
+877 ADFEAKEGL
-883 SQNLVKPA
+883 SKKEEFDQVK
-891 PPAPIKE
+891 
-898 VIAPTKPAPT
+898 
-908 ENTKPAPVRNKTKNL
+908 EN
-923 IKQIEEKTKKKER
+923 IEEKAKNLAQNLAPKQNKKLKIMIHDNKKAKNKER
-936 NKSRS
+936 EHTRS
-941 RERSRGFER
+941 LGR

>member
-1 MMTVQTVSACMA
+1 MMTIQTVSAGMA

-30 DCWQGAI
+30 DSWQGAI
-37 SKKLDLA
+37 SKKLDLEGK
-44 DTKIEPQTFDNFI
+44 KIEPEMFDNFI

-66 NNNKKR
+66 NDSKKR

-80 CPKSISLASAKD
+80 CPKSISLALSKD
-92 DKTKKDMIEAQQKAV
+92 DETKKDMIEAQQKAV
-107 KETLEEIE
+107 KEALDEVE

-125 NNKVTTDQKADN
+125 KNKVITENKADN

-157 HCVVFNIT
+157 HCVVFNLT
-165 EQKGKEYSLNAK
+165 EKDGKEYSLNAK
-177 DILKK
+177 EILKK
-182 QTDWGLLF
+182 QTEWGLLF

-201 GYILNLTDSKKGLF
+201 GYELNITDAKKGLF
-215 ELAGIDREVIE
+215 ELAGFDRETIE

-240 ADGTSG
+240 ADGTAG
-246 SNEAM
+246 SREAM
-251 KANLKTRKTK
+251 KANLQTRKTK

-266 DKIYGE
+266 DKIYDE
-272 VNKEVFENE
+272 VKKEIFTNE
-281 RVKILKGKPRKN
+281 RVKILILKGKPRKN
-293 YYLAEQKKITD
+293 YYLVEQKKIAD

-343 IKENE
+343 INENE

-357 LENGA
+357 LENGT
-362 IKQFYTTEKNIN
+362 IKQFFTTEKNIN

-382 MHQEKGTIKNALSEE
+382 MKKEKGTITALNEE
-397 KSEKLLKEI
+397 KSEKLLDEI
-406 CQKGGYTPNEEQTNA
+406 CKNGDYTPNREQVNA

-431 IVGVQGL
+431 IIGVQGL

-445 SFTLVKKMADAE
+445 SFALVKKMADRE

-471 EGLQSDSGIE
+471 EGLQADSGIE

-490 KLEKDSGVRQEKTAT
+490 KLEKDSGIKQKIT

-513 LSKVKPTGKKQIWV
+513 LSKVKPEGNKKQIWV
-527 IDEAGL
+527 VDEAGL

-569 PMKNLINNGM
+569 PMKNLIDNGM

-596 NAVKE
+596 NAVRE
-601 SVQGNTLN
+601 SVKGDTLN
-609 TYKILE
+609 TYNILE

-623 ADREKLQNEII
+623 DDRDKLQNEII
-634 KKVTNIKQEDLKEN
+634 KKVTSIEQGDLKEN

-656 DRKNYNNKI
+656 DRKNYNDKI
-665 QKIFVEQG
+665 QKVFVEQG
-673 RLTTGNNFKIENNEG
+673 KLITGNTFKIENNEG
-688 KQERRKIYEGD
+688 RQERRKIYEGD
-699 RIVLLANDNR
+699 RIVLLANDSM
-709 FFKDVGGT
+709 FFREIKGGLDYA

-722 NGTMGTVKQVT
+722 NGTMGTVKRVE
-733 NDKIVVNLDNGKMLY
+733 NDKIVVSLDNGKMVY
-748 FNPNNYKKFDL
+748 FSPQKYKKFDL

-776 MVDMTT
+776 IVDMTT

-796 SRAKFKAEIFT
+796 SRAKFKAEVFT

-814 KQTLTFAKKINS
+814 KQTLNFAKKINS
-826 SDFKEQIA
+826 ADFKEQIS
-834 SYKRAKLQNTNYT
+834 SYKRAKLQNTNYV
-847 PPDERAIRE
+847 PADERAMR
-856 FEKAEIPKIEI
+856 K
-867 IPINKTNALE
+867 LE
-877 ARAEKL
+877 ADFEA
-883 SQNLVKPA
+883 
-891 PPAPIKE
+891 KE
-898 VIAPTKPAPT
+898 VPTKKEEFDQVK
-908 ENTKPAPVRNKTKNL
+908 EN
-923 IKQIEEKTKKKER
+923 IEEKAKNLAQNLAPKQNKKLKIMIHDNKKAKNKER
-936 NKSRS
+936 EHTRS
-941 RERSRGFER
+941 LGR

>member
-1 MMTVQTVSACMA
+1 MMTVQTVSAGMA

-19 DNYYTKDLSSL
+19 DNYYTKDLSSW
-30 DCWQGAI
+30 DSWQGTI
-37 SKKLDLA
+37 SKKLDLEGK
-44 DTKIEPQTFDNFI
+44 KIKPQIFDNFI

-66 NNNKKR
+66 NDNKKR

-80 CPKSISLASAKD
+80 CPKSISLALAHSEE
-92 DKTKKDMIEAQQKAV
+92 TKKDMLEAQQKAV
-107 KETLEEIE
+107 KEALYEIE

-125 NNKVTTDQKADN
+125 KNKVTTENKADN

-157 HCVVFNIT
+157 HCVVFNLT
-165 EQKGKEYSLNAK
+165 EKDGKEYSLNAK
-177 DILKK
+177 EILKK
-182 QTDWGLLF
+182 QTEWGLLF

-201 GYILNLTDSKKGLF
+201 GYELNITDSKKGLF
-215 ELAGIDREVIE
+215 ELAGFDRETIE

-240 ADGTSG
+240 ADGTAG
-246 SNEAM
+246 SREAM
-251 KANLKTRKTK
+251 KANLQTRKTK

-266 DKIYGE
+266 DKIYDE
-272 VNKEVFENE
+272 VKQEIFTNG

-293 YYLAEQKKITD
+293 YYLVEQKKIAD

-327 SAGVL
+327 LAGVL

-343 IKENE
+343 ISENE

-357 LENGA
+357 LENGT
-362 IKQFYTTEKNIN
+362 IKQFFTTEKNIN

-382 MHQEKGTIKNALSEE
+382 MNQEKGVIKTALAEE
-397 KSEKLLKEI
+397 KSEKLLDEI
-406 CQKGGYTPNEEQTNA
+406 CKNGGYTPNREQINA

-445 SFTLVKKMADAE
+445 SFTLVKKMADHE

-471 EGLQSDSGIE
+471 EGLQADSGIE

-490 KLEKDSGVRQEKTAT
+490 KLEKDSGVKQKTT

-513 LSKVKPTGKKQIWV
+513 LSKVKPAEGNKKQIWV
-527 IDEAGL
+527 VDEAGL

-569 PMKNLINNGM
+569 PMKNLIDNGM

-601 SVQGNTLN
+601 SVKGDTLN

-623 ADREKLQNEII
+623 VDREKLQDEII
-634 KKVTNIKQEDLKEN
+634 KKVTNIKQDEQKEN

-656 DRKNYNNKI
+656 DRKIYNNKI
-665 QKIFVEQG
+665 QKVFIEQG
-673 RLTTGNNFKIENNEG
+673 RLTTGNTFKIENSEG
-688 KQERRKIYEGD
+688 RQERRKIYEGD
-699 RIVLLANDNR
+699 RIVLLANDSM
-709 FFKDVGGT
+709 FFREIKGGLYYA

-722 NGTMGTVKQVT
+722 NGTMGTVKRVE
-733 NDKIVVNLDNGKMLY
+733 NDKIVVSLDNGKMVY
-748 FNPNNYKKFDL
+748 FNPEKYKNFDL

-776 MVDMTT
+776 LVDMTT

-796 SRAKFKAEIFT
+796 SRAKFKTEVFT

-814 KQTLTFAKKINS
+814 KQTLNFAKKINS
-826 SDFKEQIA
+826 ADFKEQIS
-834 SYKRAKLQNTNYT
+834 SYKRAKLQNTNYV
-847 PPDERAIRE
+847 PADERAMR
-856 FEKAEIPKIEI
+856 K
-867 IPINKTNALE
+867 LE
-877 ARAEKL
+877 ADFEA
-883 SQNLVKPA
+883 
-891 PPAPIKE
+891 KE
-898 VIAPTKPAPT
+898 VPTKKEEFDQVK
-908 ENTKPAPVRNKTKNL
+908 EN
-923 IKQIEEKTKKKER
+923 IEEKAKNLAQNLAPKQNKKLKIMIHDNKKAKNKER
-936 NKSRS
+936 EHTRS
-941 RERSRGFER
+941 LGR

>member
-1 MMTVQTVSACMA
+1 MMTVQTVSAGMA

-30 DCWQGAI
+30 DSWQGVI
-37 SKKLDLA
+37 SKKLYLEEK
-44 DTKIEPQTFDNFI
+44 KIEPEIFDNLI

-66 NNNKKR
+66 NDNKKR

-80 CPKSISLASAKD
+80 CPKSISLALAKD
-92 DKTKKDMIEAQQKAV
+92 DETKKDMLEAQQKAV
-107 KETLEEIE
+107 KETLDEIE

-120 TFRTT
+120 TFRITK
-125 NNKVTTDQKADN
+125 NKVTTENKADN

-157 HCVVFNIT
+157 HCVVFNLT
-165 EQKGKEYSLNAK
+165 EKDGKEYSLNAK
-177 DILKK
+177 EILKK
-182 QTDWGLLF
+182 QTEWGLFF

-201 GYILNLTDSKKGLF
+201 GYKLNITDAKKGLF
-215 ELAGIDREVIE
+215 ELAGFDREIIE
-226 KYSSRRLEILKKME
+226 QYSSRRLEILKKME
-240 ADGTSG
+240 ADGTAG
-246 SNEAM
+246 SREAM
-251 KANLKTRKTK
+251 KANLQTRKTK

-266 DKIYGE
+266 DKIYDKVRQE
-272 VNKEVFENE
+272 IFVNEK
-281 RVKILKGKPRKN
+281 VKILKGRAKKN
-293 YYLAEQKKITD
+293 YFLAEQKKIAS
-304 EVIAEMERET
+304 EVISEIEKET

-343 IKENE
+343 ISENE

-357 LENGA
+357 LENGT
-362 IKQFYTTEKNIN
+362 IKQFFTTEKNIN

-382 MHQEKGTIKNALSEE
+382 MNQEKGVIKTALAEE
-397 KSEKLLKEI
+397 KSEKLLAEI
-406 CQKGGYTPNEEQTNA
+406 CNGGYTPNREQVNA

-445 SFTLVKKMADAE
+445 SFTLVKKMADRE

-471 EGLQSDSGIE
+471 EGLQADSGIE

-490 KLEKDSGVRQEKTAT
+490 KLEKDSGIKQKTT

-513 LSKVKPTGKKQIWV
+513 LSKVKSTGKKQIWV
-527 IDEAGL
+527 VDEAGL

-569 PMKNLINNGM
+569 PMKNLIDNGM

-601 SVQGNTLN
+601 SVKGDTLN

-615 QKNAYHEI
+615 QKQSYHEI
-623 ADREKLQNEII
+623 ADREKLQDEII
-634 KKVTNIKQEDLKEN
+634 KKVTSIKQEDLKEN

-656 DRKNYNNKI
+656 DRKNYNDKI
-665 QKIFVEQG
+665 QKVFIEQG
-673 RLTTGNNFKIENNEG
+673 RLTIGNTFKIENSEG
-688 KQERRKIYEGD
+688 RQERRKIYEGD
-699 RIVLLANDNR
+699 RIVLLANDSM
-709 FFKDVGGT
+709 FFREIKGGLDYA

-722 NGTMGTVKQVT
+722 NGTMGTVKRVE
-733 NDKIVVNLDNGKMLY
+733 NDKIVVSLDNGKMVY
-748 FNPNNYKKFDL
+748 FSPQKYKKFDL

-776 MVDMTT
+776 IVDMTT

-826 SDFKEQIA
+826 ADFQEQIA
-834 SYKRAKLQNTNYT
+834 SYKRAKLQNTNYV
-847 PPDERAIRE
+847 PADERTMQKLE
-856 FEKAEIPKIEI
+856 TDFEAKEIPKIE
-867 IPINKTNALE
+867 PTTTTMKTEKDIE
-877 ARAEKL
+877 AKA
-883 SQNLVKPA
+883 QNLAQNLAPKPA
-891 PPAPIKE
+891 PKKQKQEIKKMTNE
-898 VIAPTKPAPT
+898 INK
-908 ENTKPAPVRNKTKNL
+908 KTKN
-923 IKQIEEKTKKKER
+923 KDQ
-936 NKSRS
+936 
-941 RERSRGFER
+941 ERSRYLGR

>member
-1 MMTVQTVSACMA
+1 MTVQTVSAGMA

-30 DCWQGAI
+30 DSWQGVI
-37 SKKLDLA
+37 SKKLDLEN
-44 DTKIEPQTFDNFI
+44 TKIEPQIFDNFV

-66 NNNKKR
+66 NDNKKR

-80 CPKSISLASAKD
+80 CPKSISLALAKD
-92 DKTKKDMIEAQQKAV
+92 DETKKDMIEAQQKAV

-120 TFRTT
+120 TYRVT
-125 NNKVTTDQKADN
+125 NNKVTTDKKADN

-157 HCVVFNIT
+157 HCVVFNLT
-165 EQKGKEYSLNAK
+165 EKDGKEYSLNAK
-177 DILKK
+177 EILKK
-182 QTDWGLLF
+182 QTEWGLLF

-201 GYILNLTDSKKGLF
+201 GYKLNITDAKKGLF
-215 ELAGIDREVIE
+215 ELAGFDREIIE
-226 KYSSRRLEILKKME
+226 QYSSRRLEILKKME
-240 ADGTSG
+240 ADGTAG
-246 SNEAM
+246 SHEAM
-251 KANLKTRKTK
+251 KANLQTRKTK

-266 DKIYGE
+266 DKTYDKVRQEI
-272 VNKEVFENE
+272 FANE
-281 RVKILKGKPRKN
+281 KVKILKGKPRKN
-293 YYLAEQKKITD
+293 YYLVEQKKIADKVVD
-304 EVIAEMERET
+304 ELERET

-343 IKENE
+343 ISENE

-357 LENGA
+357 LENGT
-362 IKQFYTTEKNIN
+362 IKQFFTTEKNIN

-382 MHQEKGTIKNALSEE
+382 MRQEKGVIKTALAEE
-397 KSEKLLKEI
+397 KSEKLLDEI
-406 CQKGGYTPNEEQTNA
+406 CKNGGYTPNREQVNA

-431 IVGVQGL
+431 IIGVQGL

-445 SFTLVKKMADAE
+445 SFTLVKKMADRE

-471 EGLQSDSGIE
+471 EGLQADSGIE

-490 KLEKDSGVRQEKTAT
+490 KLEKDSGVRQKTT

-513 LSKVKPTGKKQIWV
+513 LSKVKPAGKKQIWV
-527 IDEAGL
+527 VDEAGL

-569 PMKNLINNGM
+569 PMKNLIDNGM

-596 NAVKE
+596 NAVRE
-601 SVQGNTLN
+601 SVKGNTLN

-615 QKNAYHEI
+615 QKQSYHEI
-623 ADREKLQNEII
+623 SDRDKLQDEII
-634 KKVTNIKQEDLKEN
+634 KKVTNIKQDELKEN

-665 QKIFVEQG
+665 QKVFIEQG
-673 RLTTGNNFKIENNEG
+673 RLTTGNTFKVENSEG
-688 KQERRKIYEGD
+688 RQERRKIYEGD
-699 RIVLLANDNR
+699 RIVLLANDSMCFR
-709 FFKDVGGT
+709 EIKGGLGYT

-722 NGTMGTVKQVT
+722 NGTMGTVKRVE
-733 NDKIVVNLDNGKMLY
+733 NNKIVVTLDNGKTVY
-748 FNPNNYKKFDL
+748 FNPQKYKKFDL

-776 MVDMTT
+776 IVDMTT

-796 SRAKFKAEIFT
+796 SRAKFKAEVYT

-826 SDFKEQIA
+826 ADFKEQIA
-834 SYKRAKLQNTNYT
+834 SYKRAKLQNTNYV
-847 PPDERAIRE
+847 PADERAI
-856 FEKAEIPKIEI
+856 KK
-867 IPINKTNALE
+867 LE
-877 ARAEKL
+877 ADFEA
-883 SQNLVKPA
+883 
-891 PPAPIKE
+891 KE
-898 VIAPTKPAPT
+898 VPKKEDYQISLEK
-908 ENTKPAPVRNKTKNL
+908 EN
-923 IKQIEEKTKKKER
+923 IEEKAQCLAQNLAPKQKQPKVITRKMIHEMNKKAQ
-936 NKSRS
+936 NKDQ
-941 RERSRGFER
+941 ERSRYLGR

>member
-1 MMTVQTVSACMA
+1 MMTVQTVSAGMA

-30 DCWQGAI
+30 DSWQGVI
-37 SKKLDLA
+37 SKKLDLEN
-44 DTKIEPQTFDNFI
+44 TKIEPQNFDNFV

-66 NNNKKR
+66 NDNKKR

-80 CPKSISLASAKD
+80 CPKSISLALAKD
-92 DKTKKDMIEAQQKAV
+92 DETKKDMIEAQQKAV

-120 TFRTT
+120 TYRVT
-125 NNKVTTDQKADN
+125 NNKVTTDKKADN

-165 EQKGKEYSLNAK
+165 EHEGKEYSLNAK

-182 QTDWGLLF
+182 QTEWGLLF

-201 GYILNLTDSKKGLF
+201 GYKLNITDAKKGLF
-215 ELAGIDREVIE
+215 ELAGFDREIIE

-246 SNEAM
+246 SREAM
-251 KANLKTRKTK
+251 KANLQTRKTK

-266 DKIYGE
+266 DKIYNKVRQE
-272 VNKEVFENE
+272 IFVNEK
-281 RVKILKGKPRKN
+281 VKILKGRAKKN
-293 YYLAEQKKITD
+293 YFLAEQKKIAD
-304 EVIAEMERET
+304 EVISEMERET
-314 FAFTK
+314 FAFAK
-319 EQLKKRIM
+319 DQLKKRIM

-343 IKENE
+343 ISENE

-357 LENGA
+357 LENGT
-362 IKQFYTTEKNIN
+362 IKQFFTTEKNIK

-382 MHQEKGTIKNALSEE
+382 MNQEKGTIKTALSEE
-397 KSEKLLKEI
+397 KSEKLLDEI
-406 CQKGGYTPNEEQTNA
+406 CKNGYTPNREQVNA

-431 IVGVQGL
+431 IIGVQGL

-445 SFTLVKKMADAE
+445 SFTLVKKMADRE

-471 EGLQSDSGIE
+471 EGLQADSGIE

-490 KLEKDSGVRQEKTAT
+490 KLEKDSGVRQKTT

-513 LSKVKPTGKKQIWV
+513 LSKVKPEGKGKKQIWV
-527 IDEAGL
+527 VDEAGL

-569 PMKNLINNGM
+569 PMKNLIDNGM

-596 NAVKE
+596 NAVRE
-601 SVQGNTLN
+601 SVKGDTLN

-615 QKNAYHEI
+615 QKQSYHEI
-623 ADREKLQNEII
+623 SDREKLQDEII
-634 KKVTNIKQEDLKEN
+634 KKVTSIKQEDLKEN

-656 DRKNYNNKI
+656 DRKNYNDKI
-665 QKIFVEQG
+665 QKVFIEQG
-673 RLTTGNNFKIENNEG
+673 RLTTGNTFKIENSEG
-688 KQERRKIYEGD
+688 RQERRKIYEGD
-699 RIVLLANDNR
+699 RIVLLANDSMCFR
-709 FFKDVGGT
+709 EIKGGLGYT

-722 NGTMGTVKQVT
+722 NGTMGTVKRVE
-733 NDKIVVNLDNGKMLY
+733 NNKIVVTLDNGKTVY
-748 FNPNNYKKFDL
+748 FNPQKYKKFDL

-776 MVDMTT
+776 IVDMTT

-796 SRAKFKAEIFT
+796 SRAKFKAEVYT

-814 KQTLTFAKKINS
+814 KQTLNFAKKINS
-826 SDFKEQIA
+826 ADFREQIA
-834 SYKRAKLQNTNYT
+834 SYKRAKLQNTNYV
-847 PPDERAIRE
+847 PADERTMQKLEAD
-856 FEKAEIPKIEI
+856 FEAKEIPKIEPTTMKI
-867 IPINKTNALE
+867 EKNIE
-877 ARAEKL
+877 AKAQNIA
-883 SQNLVKPA
+883 QNLA
-891 PPAPIKE
+891 PPAPKKQKQEIKKE
-898 VIAPTKPAPT
+898 IKKMVIEINK
-908 ENTKPAPVRNKTKNL
+908 KTKN
-923 IKQIEEKTKKKER
+923 KDQER
-936 NKSRS
+936 YLGR
-941 RERSRGFER
+941 

>member
-1 MMTVQTVSACMA
+1 MTVQTVSVGMA

-30 DCWQGAI
+30 DSWQGAI
-37 SKKLDLA
+37 SKKLDLEGK
-44 DTKIEPQTFDNFI
+44 KIEPEMFDNFI

-66 NNNKKR
+66 NDNKKR

-80 CPKSISLASAKD
+80 CPKSISLALAKD
-92 DKTKKDMIEAQQKAV
+92 DETKKDMIEAQQKAV

-120 TFRTT
+120 TYRVT
-125 NNKVTTDQKADN
+125 NNKVTTDKKADN

-157 HCVVFNIT
+157 HCVVFNLT
-165 EQKGKEYSLNAK
+165 EKDGKEYSLNAK
-177 DILKK
+177 EILKK
-182 QTDWGLLF
+182 QTEWGLLF

-201 GYILNLTDSKKGLF
+201 GYKLNITDAKKGLF
-215 ELAGIDREVIE
+215 ELAGFDREIIE
-226 KYSSRRLEILKKME
+226 QYSSRRLEILKKME
-240 ADGTSG
+240 ADGTAG
-246 SNEAM
+246 SHEAM
-251 KANLKTRKTK
+251 KANLQTRKTK

-266 DKIYGE
+266 DKIYDKVRQE
-272 VNKEVFENE
+272 IFVNEK
-281 RVKILKGKPRKN
+281 VKILKGRAKKN
-293 YYLAEQKKITD
+293 YFLAEQKKIAD

-319 EQLKKRIM
+319 DQLKKRIM
-327 SAGVL
+327 SAGIL
-332 QNIDEK
+332 QNIDEN

-343 IKENE
+343 INKNE

-357 LENGA
+357 LENGT
-362 IKQFYTTEKNIN
+362 IKQFFTTEKNIN
-374 IEDNIIAK
+374 IEDNIIVRMNK
-382 MHQEKGTIKNALSEE
+382 EKGTIKTALSEE
-397 KSEKLLKEI
+397 KSEKLLDEI
-406 CQKGGYTPNEEQTNA
+406 CKNGGYTPNREQVNA

-431 IVGVQGL
+431 IIGVQGL

-445 SFTLVKKMADAE
+445 SFTLVKKMADRE

-471 EGLQSDSGIE
+471 EGLQADSGIE

-490 KLEKDSGVRQEKTAT
+490 KLEKDSGVRQKTT

-513 LSKVKPTGKKQIWV
+513 LSKVKPAEGNKKQIWV
-527 IDEAGL
+527 VDEAGL
-533 VDNRMMNYLIEASIK
+533 VDSRMMNYLIEASIK

-569 PMKNLINNGM
+569 PMKNLIDNGM

-596 NAVKE
+596 NAVRE
-601 SVQGNTLN
+601 SVKGDTLN

-615 QKNAYHEI
+615 QKQSYHEI
-623 ADREKLQNEII
+623 ADREKLQDEII
-634 KKVTNIKQEDLKEN
+634 KKVTSIKQEDLKEN

-665 QKIFVEQG
+665 QKVFIEQG
-673 RLTTGNNFKIENNEG
+673 RLTIGNTFKIENSEG
-688 KQERRKIYEGD
+688 RQERRKIYEGD
-699 RIVLLANDNR
+699 RIVLLANDSM
-709 FFKDVGGT
+709 FFREIKGGLDYA

-722 NGTMGTVKQVT
+722 NGTMGTVKRVE
-733 NDKIVVNLDNGKMLY
+733 NDKIVVSLDNGKMVY
-748 FNPNNYKKFDL
+748 FSPQKYKKFDL

-776 MVDMTT
+776 IVDMTT

-796 SRAKFKAEIFT
+796 SRAKFKAEVYT

-814 KQTLTFAKKINS
+814 KQTLNFAQKINS
-826 SDFKEQIA
+826 EDFREQIA
-834 SYKRAKLQNTNYT
+834 SYKRAKLQNTNYV
-847 PPDERAIRE
+847 PADERAI
-856 FEKAEIPKIEI
+856 KK
-867 IPINKTNALE
+867 LE
-877 ARAEKL
+877 ADFEA
-883 SQNLVKPA
+883 
-891 PPAPIKE
+891 KE
-898 VIAPTKPAPT
+898 VPKKEDYQISLEK
-908 ENTKPAPVRNKTKNL
+908 EN
-923 IKQIEEKTKKKER
+923 IEEKAQCLAQNLAPKQKQPKVITRKMIHEMNKKAQ
-936 NKSRS
+936 NKDQ
-941 RERSRGFER
+941 ERSRYLGR

>member
-1 MMTVQTVSACMA
+1 MMTVQTVSAGMA

-30 DCWQGAI
+30 DSWQGAI
-37 SKKLDLA
+37 SKKLDLEGK
-44 DTKIEPQTFDNFI
+44 KIEPQIFDNFI

-66 NNNKKR
+66 NDNKKR

-80 CPKSISLASAKD
+80 CPKSISLAMAKD
-92 DKTKKDMIEAQQKAV
+92 DETKKDMLEAEQKAI
-107 KETLEEIE
+107 KEALEEIE

-125 NNKVTTDQKADN
+125 KNKVTTEHEADN

-157 HCVVFNIT
+157 HCVVFNLT
-165 EQKGKEYSLNAK
+165 EKDGKEYSLNAK
-177 DILKK
+177 KILKK
-182 QTDWGLLF
+182 QTEWGLLF

-201 GYILNLTDSKKGLF
+201 GYKLTITDSKKGLF
-215 ELAGIDREVIE
+215 ELAGFDRETIE

-240 ADGTSG
+240 ADGTAG
-246 SNEAM
+246 SREAM
-251 KANLKTRKTK
+251 KANLQTRKTK

-266 DKIYGE
+266 DKIYDKVRQE
-272 VNKEVFENE
+272 IFANE
-281 RVKILKGKPRKN
+281 KVKILKGRAKKN
-293 YYLAEQKKITD
+293 YYLVEQKKIADKVVD
-304 EVIAEMERET
+304 ELERET

-319 EQLKKRIM
+319 DQLKKRIM

-343 IKENE
+343 INENE

-357 LENGA
+357 LENGT
-362 IKQFYTTEKNIN
+362 IKQFFTTEKNIN

-382 MHQEKGTIKNALSEE
+382 MNQEKGTIKTALSEE
-397 KSEKLLKEI
+397 KSEKLLDEI
-406 CQKGGYTPNEEQTNA
+406 CKNGGYTPNQEQVNA

-445 SFTLVKKMADAE
+445 SFTLVKKMADRE

-471 EGLQSDSGIE
+471 EGLQADSGIE

-490 KLEKDSGVRQEKTAT
+490 KLEKDSGIDSGIKQKTT

-513 LSKVKPTGKKQIWV
+513 LSKVKPAGKKQIWV
-527 IDEAGL
+527 VDEAGL

-569 PMKNLINNGM
+569 PMKNLIDNGM

-601 SVQGNTLN
+601 SVKGDTLN

-634 KKVTNIKQEDLKEN
+634 KKVTNIKQDELKEN

-656 DRKNYNNKI
+656 DRKNYNDKI
-665 QKIFVEQG
+665 QKVFIEQG
-673 RLTTGNNFKIENNEG
+673 RLTIGNTFKIENSEG
-688 KQERRKIYEGD
+688 RQERRKIYEGD
-699 RIVLLANDNR
+699 RIVLLANDSMCFR
-709 FFKDVGGT
+709 EIKGGLGYT

-722 NGTMGTVKQVT
+722 NGTMGTVKRVE
-733 NDKIVVNLDNGKMLY
+733 NDKIVVSLDNGKMVY
-748 FNPNNYKKFDL
+748 FSPQKYKKFDL

-776 MVDMTT
+776 IVDMTT

-796 SRAKFKAEIFT
+796 SRASTSRRIMLNIKITHTHAGVIRNQPF
-807 DDKKKLE
+807 
-814 KQTLTFAKKINS
+814 INS
-826 SDFKEQIA
+826 IHIPVIHGCKLIA
-834 SYKRAKLQNTNYT
+834 T
-847 PPDERAIRE
+847 PSLE
-856 FEKAEIPKIEI
+856 F
-867 IPINKTNALE
+867 
-877 ARAEKL
+877 
-883 SQNLVKPA
+883 
-891 PPAPIKE
+891 
-898 VIAPTKPAPT
+898 
-908 ENTKPAPVRNKTKNL
+908 L
-923 IKQIEEKTKKKER
+923 ISFFIST
-936 NKSRS
+936 
-941 RERSRGFER
+941 GCL

>member
-1 MMTVQTVSACMA
+1 MMTVQTVSAGMA

-30 DCWQGAI
+30 DSWQGAI
-37 SKKLDLA
+37 SKKLDLEGK
-44 DTKIEPQTFDNFI
+44 KIEPQIFDNFV

-66 NNNKKR
+66 NDNKKR
-72 VGIDLTFS
+72 IGIDLTFS
-80 CPKSISLASAKD
+80 CPKSISLATAKD
-92 DKTKKDMIEAQQKAV
+92 EETKKDILEAQQKAV
-107 KETLEEIE
+107 TETLDFIE

-120 TFRTT
+120 TFRVTK
-125 NNKVTTDQKADN
+125 NKVTTEHKADN

-157 HCVVFNIT
+157 HCVVFNLT
-165 EQKGKEYSLNAK
+165 EKDGKEYSLNAK
-177 DILKK
+177 EILKK
-182 QTDWGLLF
+182 QTEWGLLF
-190 RQKMAKNLQAK
+190 RQKIAKNLQAK
-201 GYILNLTDSKKGLF
+201 GYKLNITDAKKGLF
-215 ELAGIDREVIE
+215 ELAGFDRETIE

-240 ADGTSG
+240 ADGTAG
-246 SNEAM
+246 SREAM
-251 KANLKTRKTK
+251 KANLQTRKTK

-266 DKIYGE
+266 DKIYDE
-272 VNKEVFENE
+272 VKKEIFTNE

-293 YYLAEQKKITD
+293 YYLVEQKKIAD

-343 IKENE
+343 INENE

-357 LENGA
+357 LENGT
-362 IKQFYTTEKNIN
+362 IKQFFTTEKNIN
-374 IEDNIIAK
+374 IEDNIIVRMNK
-382 MHQEKGTIKNALSEE
+382 EKGTIKTALSEE
-397 KSEKLLKEI
+397 KSEKLLDEI
-406 CQKGGYTPNEEQTNA
+406 CKNGGYTPNREQVNA

-445 SFTLVKKMADAE
+445 SFALVKKMADRE

-471 EGLQSDSGIE
+471 EGLQADSGIE

-490 KLEKDSGVRQEKTAT
+490 KLEKDSGIKQKTT

-513 LSKVKPTGKKQIWV
+513 LSKVKPEGNKKQIWV
-527 IDEAGL
+527 VDEAGL

-569 PMKNLINNGM
+569 PMKNLIDNGM

-596 NAVKE
+596 NAVRE
-601 SVQGNTLN
+601 SVKGDTLN

-648 LLLVQTNA
+648 LLLVQTNV

-665 QKIFVEQG
+665 QKVFIEQG
-673 RLTTGNNFKIENNEG
+673 RLTTGNIFKVENSEG
-688 KQERRKIYEGD
+688 RQERRKIYEGD
-699 RIVLLANDNR
+699 RIVLLANDSMCFR
-709 FFKDVGGT
+709 EIKGGLGYT

-722 NGTMGTVKQVT
+722 NGTMGTVKRVA
-733 NDKIVVNLDNGKMLY
+733 NDKIVVSLDNGKMVY
-748 FNPNNYKKFDL
+748 FSPQKYKKFDL

-776 MVDMTT
+776 LVDMTT

-826 SDFKEQIA
+826 ADFQEQIA
-834 SYKRAKLQNTNYT
+834 SYKRAKLQNTNYV
-847 PPDERAIRE
+847 PADERAI
-856 FEKAEIPKIEI
+856 KK
-867 IPINKTNALE
+867 LE
-877 ARAEKL
+877 ADFEA
-883 SQNLVKPA
+883 
-891 PPAPIKE
+891 KE
-898 VIAPTKPAPT
+898 VPKKEDYQLEK
-908 ENTKPAPVRNKTKNL
+908 EN
-923 IKQIEEKTKKKER
+923 IEEKAQCLAQNLAPKQKQPKVITRKMIHEMNKKAQ
-936 NKSRS
+936 NKDQ
-941 RERSRGFER
+941 ERSRYLGR

>member
-1 MMTVQTVSACMA
+1 MMTVQTVSAGMA

-30 DCWQGAI
+30 DSWQGVI
-37 SKKLDLA
+37 SKKLDLEN
-44 DTKIEPQTFDNFI
+44 TKIEPQIFDNFV

-66 NNNKKR
+66 NDNKKR

-80 CPKSISLASAKD
+80 CPKSISLALAKD
-92 DKTKKDMIEAQQKAV
+92 DETKKDMIEAQQKAV

-120 TFRTT
+120 TYRVT
-125 NNKVTTDQKADN
+125 NNKVTTDKKADN

-157 HCVVFNIT
+157 HCVVFNLT
-165 EQKGKEYSLNAK
+165 EKDGKEYSLNAK
-177 DILKK
+177 EILKK
-182 QTDWGLLF
+182 QTEWGLLF

-201 GYILNLTDSKKGLF
+201 GYKLNITDAKKGLF
-215 ELAGIDREVIE
+215 ELAGFDREIIE
-226 KYSSRRLEILKKME
+226 QYSSRRLEILKKME
-240 ADGTSG
+240 ADGTAG
-246 SNEAM
+246 SHEAM
-251 KANLKTRKTK
+251 KANLQTRKTK

-266 DKIYGE
+266 DKTYDKVRQEI
-272 VNKEVFENE
+272 FANE
-281 RVKILKGKPRKN
+281 KVKILKGKPRKN
-293 YYLAEQKKITD
+293 YYLVEQKKIADKVVD
-304 EVIAEMERET
+304 ELERET

-343 IKENE
+343 ISENE

-357 LENGA
+357 LENGT
-362 IKQFYTTEKNIN
+362 IKQFFTTEKNIN

-382 MHQEKGTIKNALSEE
+382 MRQEKGVIKTALAEE
-397 KSEKLLKEI
+397 KSEKLLDEI
-406 CQKGGYTPNEEQTNA
+406 CKNGGYTPNREQVNA

-431 IVGVQGL
+431 IIGVQGL

-445 SFTLVKKMADAE
+445 SFALVKKMADRE

-471 EGLQSDSGIE
+471 EGLQADSGIE

-490 KLEKDSGVRQEKTAT
+490 KLEKDSGVKQKTT

-513 LSKVKPTGKKQIWV
+513 LSKVKPAEGNKKQIWV
-527 IDEAGL
+527 VDEAGL
-533 VDNRMMNYLIEASIK
+533 VDNRMMNYLIESSIK

-569 PMKNLINNGM
+569 PMKNLIDNGM

-601 SVQGNTLN
+601 SVKGDTLN

-623 ADREKLQNEII
+623 DDRDKLQDEII
-634 KKVTNIKQEDLKEN
+634 KKVTNIDQEDLKEN

-656 DRKNYNNKI
+656 DRKNYNDKI
-665 QKIFVEQG
+665 QKVFIEQG
-673 RLTTGNNFKIENNEG
+673 KLTIGNTFKIENNEG
-688 KQERRKIYEGD
+688 KQERRKVYEGD
-699 RIVLLANDNR
+699 RIVLLANDSMC
-709 FFKDVGGT
+709 FKEIKGGLGYT

-722 NGTMGTVKQVT
+722 NGTMGTVKRVA
-733 NDKIVVNLDNGKMLY
+733 NDKIVVSLDNGKMVY
-748 FNPNNYKKFDL
+748 FNPKEYAKFDL

-776 MVDMTT
+776 LVDMTT

-796 SRAKFKAEIFT
+796 SRAKFKAEVFT

-814 KQTLTFAKKINS
+814 KQTLNFAKKINS
-826 SDFKEQIA
+826 ADFREQIA
-834 SYKRAKLQNTNYT
+834 NYKRAKLQNTNYV
-847 PPDERAIRE
+847 PADERTMQKLEAD
-856 FEKAEIPKIEI
+856 FEAKEIPKIEPTTMKI
-867 IPINKTNALE
+867 EKNIE
-877 ARAEKL
+877 AKAQNIA
-883 SQNLVKPA
+883 QNLV
-891 PPAPIKE
+891 PPAPKKQKQEIKKE
-898 VIAPTKPAPT
+898 IKKMVSEINK
-908 ENTKPAPVRNKTKNL
+908 KTKN
-923 IKQIEEKTKKKER
+923 KDQER
-936 NKSRS
+936 YLGR
-941 RERSRGFER
+941 